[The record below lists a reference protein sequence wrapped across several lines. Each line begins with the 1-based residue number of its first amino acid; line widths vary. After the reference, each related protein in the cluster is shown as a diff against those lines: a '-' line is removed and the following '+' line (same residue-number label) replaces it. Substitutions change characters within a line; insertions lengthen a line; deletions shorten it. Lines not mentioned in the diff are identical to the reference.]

1 MSQEQ
6 ASQIDK
12 RLNKRLKDTP
22 IAIVG
27 MASLFAGS
35 RYLNQFWDLICD
47 KIDAITQ
54 VPADRWQVADY
65 FDPDKKAADKSYCKR
80 GGFIPEVDFNPMEF
94 GLPPN
99 ILELTDTS
107 QLLSLV
113 VAKEVLEDAGIHEG
127 SDYDRDRIGITLGIG
142 GGQKISQSLN
152 ARLQYPVLKK
162 VFRESGVSEQDSE
175 MLIRK
180 FQDQYIHWEE
190 NSFPGSLGNVIA
202 GRIANRFDLG
212 GMNCVVD
219 AACAGSL
226 AAMRMALTELT
237 EGRSDMMLTGGVCTD
252 NSAYMYMSFS
262 KTPAFTSDEQI
273 KPFDADSRGMMIGE
287 GIGMVALKRLED
299 AERDGDRIYAV
310 IKGVGASSDGK
321 FKSIYAPRPE
331 GQAKALQRAYD
342 DAGFPP
348 HTLGLMEA
356 HGTGTAAGDVA
367 EFSGLNAVMSQDN
380 PELQHIALG
389 SIKSQVG
396 HTKSTAGTAGVIKAA
411 LALHH
416 KVLPPTINVKQPNP
430 KMAVEQSPF
439 YLNTQTR
446 PWMPRTDGTPRRA
459 AVSSFGF
466 GGTNFHLV
474 LEEHSPEL
482 PKQPARLRR
491 TPLPLLFCAP
501 DKPAL
506 VQEISALL
514 KTLNSDAHGDLETL
528 YAPYR
533 LGSQTQVQGPR
544 LGLLACDT
552 IELQHKLQ
560 LALSKLQ
567 STAEE
572 QPRTRWQQQGVEYRS
587 APLTE
592 AKTAAL
598 FAGQGSQYLQMG
610 SGLTQLYPELR
621 AEFAAADREFSRQ
634 GIADKYGMGPLSARV
649 FPIAKFSPQA
659 NKEDELALANT
670 RFAQS
675 AIGALGMGQ
684 FTLLCQAGFQA
695 DMLAGHSFGEL
706 SALRA
711 AGALSRESYYAL
723 AFARGDAMA
732 SVPED
737 KDPGAMSAVILP
749 SATERNT
756 LEQLLQTEP
765 EVQIANINSPVQLVI
780 AGASEAVA
788 RLNLKLN
795 EAGLRAIALPVSGA
809 FHTPLVAHAQ
819 QPFAEAIA
827 HQGLSDA
834 KTPLYVNATG
844 DKLAQDAESLRANL
858 EQHMLKQVRFS
869 EQIESMYRDGA
880 RIFVEFGPKNTLA
893 RLAQATLGDRAAECL
908 FLSLDNPSCIDSLA
922 ADTELKQA
930 LLSLALAG
938 LPLTDP
944 DAYRAVQTQAK
955 HQASPMTIKLGA
967 SNYISPATA
976 QKMAASLKE
985 GRVSQQTKIVEKV
998 VEKIVEIPVAAASQN
1013 PSQPSQATAP
1023 QAANGLP
1030 ANSGSG
1036 LQQFFSA
1043 QQQLAELH
1051 QQFLNIPLQYGNSVQ
1066 QLLAEQV
1073 KLATAGKAIPDS
1085 LNQTLAMFHQH
1096 QAETLKI
1103 HNDFIQSQ
1111 NLGAQQLLQQLQGGA
1126 VLTNA
1131 VLTKIEQT
1139 QAVPVSVPVQAA
1151 APLTHAA
1158 APVKAASTPQQ
1169 PSQVLQSRPQAPA
1182 PVPAVAVTTAKP
1194 STGVEELMLQVVAD
1208 KTGYP
1213 TEMLELG
1220 MDMEADLG
1228 IDSIKRVEILGTV
1241 QDQLPNLPQLDAA
1254 TLSECRTLGQIVDY
1268 LQQSTGVNASVQP
1281 TPAQSNTAH
1290 ANQNDVTALMLQV
1303 VADKTGYP
1311 TEMLEL
1317 GMDMEADLGI
1327 DSIKRVEILGTVQDQ
1342 LPNLPQLD
1350 AATLS
1355 ECRTLGQIVDY
1366 LQQSTGV
1373 NASVQPTP
1381 AQSNTAHAN
1390 QNDVTALMLQVVADK
1405 TGYPTEM
1412 LELGMDMEADLGIDS
1427 IKRVEILGTVQDQLP
1442 ELPPLDAATLSECRT
1457 LGQIV
1462 DYLQQNASVNASV
1475 QPLLAQ
1481 SNAAQSNTAHADQND
1496 VTALMLQVVADKT
1509 GYPAEM
1515 LELGMDMEA
1524 DLGIDSIKRVE
1535 ILGTVQDALP
1545 ELPQLD
1551 AATLS
1556 ECRTLGQIVDYLQQS
1571 AGVNASVQPLP
1582 AQSNAAQS
1590 NTAHANQN
1598 DVTALMLQVVA
1609 DKTGY
1614 PAEML
1619 ELGMDMEADLGID
1632 SIKRVE
1638 ILGTVQDQLPELPP
1652 LDAATLSECR
1662 TLGQIVEY
1670 LQQSAV
1676 VNASVQPEPVSNKSD
1691 VTAIMLQVVADKTG
1705 YPAEMLELG
1714 MDMEADLGI
1723 DSIKR
1728 VEILGTVQDKLP
1740 ELPQLDAAILSECR
1754 TLGQI
1759 IDCFAGSSAEHA
1771 AEPLTQTDEM
1781 PNTQPS
1787 LALPPHSGVS
1797 LKKLP
1802 AADRFSGASAEALF
1816 AANSCALLL
1825 DDGHNAGV
1833 LAKKLTDS
1841 GISVTL
1847 VRPAAT
1853 DSQSALDSKLPILTL
1868 ASNDD
1873 AGVKALIAGLKQQV
1887 AIYIH
1892 LQPQLPRE
1900 QLEEL
1905 MPLNITAKTQVQLSF
1920 LFAKHLSLTW
1930 QAPTKGRRA
1939 FITVARM
1946 DGQLGFSGQPCEL
1959 NQSALFGLTKTLAQE
1974 WPQVHCRALDLAPE
1988 LDASA
1993 LASQVMDA
2001 LYSPSQDPLEWGK
2014 SAAGRVTLVATSTD
2028 DQIAADTGMVPCRLD
2043 SSDKILVTGGAKG
2056 VTLDCALALARES
2069 GSHFILAGRSKALAL
2084 EAFPDW
2090 AQGLESGQLKA
2101 AAITALM
2108 AKGQK
2113 PSPKEVEA
2121 LIKPL
2126 VNALEIHAALKR
2138 FEAIGASAEY
2148 LSLDVSNPDAV
2159 ASTLAPIQALAPIS
2173 GLIHGAGVLA
2183 DKHIADKT
2191 LAELELVTGTKV
2203 GGLSALL
2210 STLAPNKKAAK
2221 QLKLLALFSSAAGF
2235 YGNTGQSDY
2244 AMANEILNKT
2254 AHRLHHELPTTR
2266 VISFNWGPWDGG
2278 MVNAALKQMFESR
2291 GVYVIPRE
2299 AGAKLF
2305 AEAILARSEPQLLIG
2320 TSMQGPGGKQ
2330 GLNHTDVLEA
2340 QASPQTL
2347 SRAIKRQELALLED
2361 HCIGGNPV
2369 WPTVCALQWMLQSAQ
2384 SLFGGDWRAVD
2395 YKLLKGVVFDSDE
2408 KRLQLSLT
2416 LGADGELQA
2425 SISCDERPQYQATLL
2440 PLIQQ
2445 PLMPQQASQP
2455 LAHVSMTEIGEGEL
2469 QVRQGSEFYHS
2480 GALFHG
2486 PQLQAITEVLQFDD
2500 QGLSCRY
2507 RLPDAASS
2515 EDRALIQQDAL
2526 LQAMLIWARLKYDAA
2541 SLPSSLAALWQN
2553 ALLPES
2559 DTGLIRLQVTKHS
2572 SRQLSADLALF
2583 NAEGQ
2588 LQTGLENAKVTISK
2602 GLNAAFE
2609 PAKAATGNRERP

>member
-367 EFSGLNAVMSQDN
+367 EFSGLNAVMSLDN

-396 HTKSTAGTAGVIKAA
+396 HTKSTAGTAGMIKAA

-506 VQEISALL
+506 EQEISALL
-514 KTLNSDAHGDLETL
+514 KTLNSGAHGDLETL
-528 YAPYR
+528 CAPYR

-572 QPRTRWQQQGVEYRS
+572 QPQTRWQHQGVEYRS
-587 APLTE
+587 GPLTE

-649 FPIAKFSPQA
+649 FPIAKFTPQA
-659 NKEDELALANT
+659 SKEDELALANT

-737 KDPGAMSAVILP
+737 KDPGSMSAVILP

-819 QPFAEAIA
+819 QPFAETIA
-827 HQGLSDA
+827 RQGLSDA

-908 FLSLDNPSCIDSLA
+908 FLSLDSPSCIDSLA

-955 HQASPMTIKLGA
+955 HKASPMTIKLGA

-1111 NLGAQQLLQQLQGGA
+1111 NLGAQQLLQQLQGGTVS
-1126 VLTNA
+1126 VLPNA
-1131 VLTKIEQT
+1131 VLPNIEQA
-1139 QAVPVSVPVQAA
+1139 QAVPVSVSMPAQAA
-1151 APLTHAA
+1151 APVTHAA

-1182 PVPAVAVTTAKP
+1182 PVPVPAPAPAVAVTTAKP
-1194 STGVEELMLQVVAD
+1194 STGVEELMLQVVAE

-1228 IDSIKRVEILGTV
+1228 IDSIKRVDILGTV

-1268 LQQSTGVNASVQP
+1268 LQQSAGVDSSVQP
-1281 TPAQSNTAH
+1281 EPIQPSPALSSTAH
-1290 ANQNDVTALMLQV
+1290 ADQNDVTALMLQV

-1327 DSIKRVEILGTVQDQ
+1327 DSIKRVEILGTVQD
-1342 LPNLPQLD
+1342 
-1350 AATLS
+1350 
-1355 ECRTLGQIVDY
+1355 E
-1366 LQQSTGV
+1366 
-1373 NASVQPTP
+1373 
-1381 AQSNTAHAN
+1381 
-1390 QNDVTALMLQVVADK
+1390 
-1405 TGYPTEM
+1405 
-1412 LELGMDMEADLGIDS
+1412 
-1427 IKRVEILGTVQDQLP
+1427 LP

-1462 DYLQQNASVNASV
+1462 DYLQQSAGVDSSV
-1475 QPLLAQ
+1475 QPE
-1481 SNAAQSNTAHADQND
+1481 
-1496 VTALMLQVVADKT
+1496 
-1509 GYPAEM
+1509 P
-1515 LELGMDMEA
+1515 
-1524 DLGIDSIKRVE
+1524 I
-1535 ILGTVQDALP
+1535 
-1545 ELPQLD
+1545 QL
-1551 AATLS
+1551 S
-1556 ECRTLGQIVDYLQQS
+1556 
-1571 AGVNASVQPLP
+1571 P
-1582 AQSNAAQS
+1582 AQS

-1638 ILGTVQDQLPELPP
+1638 ILGTVQDKLPELPP

-1662 TLGQIVEY
+1662 TLGQIVDY
-1670 LQQSAV
+1670 LQQSAG
-1676 VNASVQPEPVSNKSD
+1676 VNASVQPEPVSNQND
-1691 VTAIMLQVVADKTG
+1691 VTAIMLQVVAEKTG

-1728 VEILGTVQDKLP
+1728 VEILGTVQDQLP
-1740 ELPQLDAAILSECR
+1740 ELPQLDAASLSECR

-1759 IDCFAGSSAEHA
+1759 IDCFAGSNAEHA
-1771 AEPLTQTDEM
+1771 AEPLTQTDET

-1787 LALPPHSGVS
+1787 VALPPHSGVS

-1853 DSQSALDSKLPILTL
+1853 DSQSALDSKLAILTL

-1905 MPLNITAKTQVQLSF
+1905 MPLSITAKTQVQLSF
-1920 LFAKHLSLTW
+1920 LFAKHLSPTW
-1930 QAPTKGRRA
+1930 QTPTKGRRA

-2014 SAAGRVTLVATSTD
+2014 SAAGRVTLVATSAD
-2028 DQIAADTGMVPCRLD
+2028 DQNAADTSLAPCRLD

-2056 VTLDCALALARES
+2056 VTLDCALALARQS

-2101 AAITALM
+2101 AAITALL

-2210 STLAPNKKAAK
+2210 RALAPNKKAAK

-2320 TSMQGPGGKQ
+2320 SSMQGPGGKQ
-2330 GLNHTDVLEA
+2330 GLNHTDAPEA
-2340 QASPQTL
+2340 QASPQIL
-2347 SRAIKRQELALLED
+2347 SRSIKRQELAMLED

-2395 YKLLKGVVFDSDE
+2395 YKLLKGVVFDTDE

-2445 PLMPQQASQP
+2445 PLMPQHASQP
-2455 LAHVSMTEIGEGEL
+2455 LAHVSMPEIGEGEP

-2553 ALLPES
+2553 ALLPEN

-2588 LQTGLENAKVTISK
+2588 LQTGLENAKITISK

-2609 PAKAATGNRERP
+2609 PAKAATANRERP

>member
-287 GIGMVALKRLED
+287 GIGMVALKRLDD

-506 VQEISALL
+506 EQELSALL
-514 KTLNSDAHGDLETL
+514 KTLESDAHGDLETL
-528 YAPYR
+528 CAPYR

-552 IELQHKLQ
+552 IELQQKLQ
-560 LALSKLQ
+560 QALNKLQ

-572 QPRTRWQQQGVEYRS
+572 QPQTRWQHQGVEYRS

-649 FPIAKFSPQA
+649 FPIAKFTPLAS
-659 NKEDELALANT
+659 KEDELALANT

-737 KDPGAMSAVILP
+737 KDPGSMSAVILP
-749 SATERNT
+749 SAAERNT

-908 FLSLDNPSCIDSLA
+908 FLSLDSPSCIDSLA

-955 HQASPMTIKLGA
+955 HKASPMTIKLGA

-1023 QAANGLP
+1023 QAAN
-1030 ANSGSG
+1030 SSE

-1126 VLTNA
+1126 VLPN
-1131 VLTKIEQT
+1131 IEQT
-1139 QAVPVSVPVQAA
+1139 QAVPVPVQAA
-1151 APLTHAA
+1151 APVTHAA

-1182 PVPAVAVTTAKP
+1182 PVPVPAPAVAVTTAKP
-1194 STGVEELMLQVVAD
+1194 STGVEELMLQVVAEKTGYPTEMLELGMDMEADLGIDSIKRVEILSTVQDQLPNLPQLDAATLSECRTLGQIVDYLQQSAGVDSSVQPEPIQPSPALSSTAHADQNDVTALMLQVVAD

-1213 TEMLELG
+1213 AEMLELG

-1268 LQQSTGVNASVQP
+1268 LQQSAGVNASVQP
-1281 TPAQSNTAH
+1281 EPIQPSPA
-1290 ANQNDVTALMLQV
+1290 L
-1303 VADKTGYP
+1303 
-1311 TEMLEL
+1311 
-1317 GMDMEADLGI
+1317 
-1327 DSIKRVEILGTVQDQ
+1327 
-1342 LPNLPQLD
+1342 
-1350 AATLS
+1350 
-1355 ECRTLGQIVDY
+1355 
-1366 LQQSTGV
+1366 
-1373 NASVQPTP
+1373 
-1381 AQSNTAHAN
+1381 
-1390 QNDVTALMLQVVADK
+1390 
-1405 TGYPTEM
+1405 
-1412 LELGMDMEADLGIDS
+1412 
-1427 IKRVEILGTVQDQLP
+1427 
-1442 ELPPLDAATLSECRT
+1442 
-1457 LGQIV
+1457 
-1462 DYLQQNASVNASV
+1462 
-1475 QPLLAQ
+1475 
-1481 SNAAQSNTAHADQND
+1481 SNTAHADQND
-1496 VTALMLQVVADKT
+1496 VTALMLKVVADKT

-1571 AGVNASVQPLP
+1571 AGVDSSVQPEPIQLSP
-1582 AQSNAAQS
+1582 AQS

-1614 PAEML
+1614 PVEML

-1638 ILGTVQDQLPELPP
+1638 ILGTVQDQLPELPQ

-1662 TLGQIVEY
+1662 TLGQIVDY
-1670 LQQSAV
+1670 LEQSAG
-1676 VNASVQPEPVSNKSD
+1676 VNASVQPEPIQPSPALSNTAHADQSD
-1691 VTAIMLQVVADKTG
+1691 VTALMLQVVAEKTG

-1740 ELPQLDAAILSECR
+1740 ELPLLDAASLSECR

-1771 AEPLTQTDEM
+1771 AEPLTLTDEM

-1787 LALPPHSGVS
+1787 VALPPHSGVS

-1920 LFAKHLSLTW
+1920 LFAKHLSPAW

-2014 SAAGRVTLVATSTD
+2014 SAAGRVTLVATSAD
-2028 DQIAADTGMVPCRLD
+2028 DQNAADTSLAPCRLD

-2090 AQGLESGQLKA
+2090 AKGLESGQLKA

-2159 ASTLAPIQALAPIS
+2159 ASTLAPIQALAPIN

-2210 STLAPNKKAAK
+2210 RALAPNKKAAEH
-2221 QLKLLALFSSAAGF
+2221 LKLLALFSSAAGF

-2320 TSMQGPGGKQ
+2320 SSMQGPGGKQ
-2330 GLNHTDVLEA
+2330 GLNHIDVPEA
-2340 QASPQTL
+2340 QAGPQTL
-2347 SRAIKRQELALLED
+2347 SRSIKRQELALLED
-2361 HCIGGNPV
+2361 HCLGGNPV

-2395 YKLLKGVVFDSDE
+2395 YKLLKGVVFDTDE

-2416 LGADGELQA
+2416 LGTDSELQA

-2445 PLMPQQASQP
+2445 PLMPQHASQP
-2455 LAHVSMTEIGEGEL
+2455 LAHVSMTEIGEGEP

-2541 SLPSSLAALWQN
+2541 SLPSSLATLWQN
-2553 ALLPES
+2553 ALLPEN

>member
-1 MSQEQ
+1 MSQAQ

-65 FDPDKKAADKSYCKR
+65 FDPDKKTADKSYCKR

-127 SDYDRDRIGITLGIG
+127 SGHDRDRIGITLGIG

-506 VQEISALL
+506 EQEITALL

-528 YAPYR
+528 CAPYR

-552 IELQHKLQ
+552 IELQQKLQ
-560 LALSKLQ
+560 QALNKLQ

-572 QPRTRWQQQGVEYRS
+572 QPQTRWQHQGIEYRS

-649 FPIAKFSPQA
+649 FPIAKFTPQA
-659 NKEDELALANT
+659 SKEDELVLANT

-827 HQGLSDA
+827 RQGLSDA

-893 RLAQATLGDRAAECL
+893 KLAQATLGDRAAECL
-908 FLSLDNPSCIDSLA
+908 FLSLDSPSCIDSLA

-930 LLSLALAG
+930 IISLALAG

-955 HQASPMTIKLGA
+955 HKASPMTIKLGA

-976 QKMAASLKE
+976 RKMAASLKE

-1013 PSQPSQATAP
+1013 PSQPSPASAP

-1030 ANSGSG
+1030 ANNGSG

-1126 VLTNA
+1126 VLTN
-1131 VLTKIEQT
+1131 IEQT
-1139 QAVPVSVPVQAA
+1139 QAVPVSVPVPVQ
-1151 APLTHAA
+1151 AA

-1169 PSQVLQSRPQAPA
+1169 PSQALQSRPQAPA
-1182 PVPAVAVTTAKP
+1182 PVPAPTVAVTTAKP

-1241 QDQLPNLPQLDAA
+1241 QDALPELPQLDAA

-1268 LQQSTGVNASVQP
+1268 LQLSAGVDSSVQSEP
-1281 TPAQSNTAH
+1281 IQPSPALSNAAQSNTAS
-1290 ANQNDVTALMLQV
+1290 DVTALMLQV

-1327 DSIKRVEILGTVQDQ
+1327 DSIKRVEILGTVQDA

-1350 AATLS
+1350 ATTLS

-1366 LQQSTGV
+1366 LQQSAGV
-1373 NASVQPTP
+1373 NASVQPEAIQPSP
-1381 AQSNTAHAN
+1381 AQSNAAS
-1390 QNDVTALMLQVVADK
+1390 DVTALMLQVVADK
-1405 TGYPTEM
+1405 TGYPT
-1412 LELGMDMEADLGIDS
+1412 
-1427 IKRVEILGTVQDQLP
+1427 
-1442 ELPPLDAATLSECRT
+1442 
-1457 LGQIV
+1457 
-1462 DYLQQNASVNASV
+1462 
-1475 QPLLAQ
+1475 
-1481 SNAAQSNTAHADQND
+1481 
-1496 VTALMLQVVADKT
+1496 
-1509 GYPAEM
+1509 EM

-1662 TLGQIVEY
+1662 TLGQIVDY
-1670 LQQSAV
+1670 LQQSAGV
-1676 VNASVQPEPVSNKSD
+1676 DSNAQPEPVSNQSD
-1691 VTAIMLQVVADKTG
+1691 ITAIMLQVVADKTG

-1802 AADRFSGASAEALF
+1802 AADRFSGASTEALF

-2028 DQIAADTGMVPCRLD
+2028 DQIAADTGMAPCRLD

-2090 AQGLESGQLKA
+2090 AKGLESGQLKA

-2203 GGLSALL
+2203 GGLFALL
-2210 STLAPNKKAAK
+2210 RALAPNKKATEH
-2221 QLKLLALFSSAAGF
+2221 LKLLALFSSAAGF

-2320 TSMQGPGGKQ
+2320 SSMQGPDGKQ
-2330 GLNHTDVLEA
+2330 GLNHTDTLEA
-2340 QASPQTL
+2340 QAGPQTL
-2347 SRAIKRQELALLED
+2347 SRSIKRQELALLED

-2395 YKLLKGVVFDSDE
+2395 YKLLKGVVFDTDE

-2416 LGADGELQA
+2416 LGTDGELQA

-2445 PLMPQQASQP
+2445 PLMPQHASQP
-2455 LAHVSMTEIGEGEL
+2455 LAHVSMTEIGEGEP

-2541 SLPSSLAALWQN
+2541 SLPSSLATLWQN
-2553 ALLPES
+2553 ALLPEN

>member
-113 VAKEVLEDAGIHEG
+113 VAKEVLEDAGIHED

-287 GIGMVALKRLED
+287 GIGMVALKRLDD

-331 GQAKALQRAYD
+331 GQAKALRRAYD

-367 EFSGLNAVMSQDN
+367 EFSGLNVVMSQDN

-506 VQEISALL
+506 EHEITALL

-528 YAPYR
+528 CAPYR

-552 IELQHKLQ
+552 IELQQKLQ
-560 LALSKLQ
+560 QALNKLQ

-572 QPRTRWQQQGVEYRS
+572 QPQTRWQHQGIEYRS

-649 FPIAKFSPQA
+649 FPIAKFTPLAS
-659 NKEDELALANT
+659 KEDELALANT

-749 SATERNT
+749 SAAERNT

-765 EVQIANINSPVQLVI
+765 EVQIANFNSPVQLVI

-827 HQGLSDA
+827 RQGLSDA

-858 EQHMLKQVRFS
+858 EQHMLKPVRFS

-893 RLAQATLGDRAAECL
+893 KLAQATLGDRAAECL
-908 FLSLDNPSCIDSLA
+908 FLSLDSPSCIDSLA

-930 LLSLALAG
+930 LISLALAG

-955 HQASPMTIKLGA
+955 HKASPMTIKLGA

-976 QKMAASLKE
+976 RKMAASLKE

-1126 VLTNA
+1126 VLPN
-1131 VLTKIEQT
+1131 IEQT

-1169 PSQVLQSRPQAPA
+1169 PNQVLQSRPQAPA
-1182 PVPAVAVTTAKP
+1182 PVPTIAVTTAKP

-1281 TPAQSNTAH
+1281 LLAQSNAAQSNTAH

-1327 DSIKRVEILGTVQDQ
+1327 DSIKRVEILGTVQDA
-1342 LPNLPQLD
+1342 LPELPQLD

-1366 LQQSTGV
+1366 LQQSAGV
-1373 NASVQPTP
+1373 DSSVQPEPIQPSP
-1381 AQSNTAHAN
+1381 A
-1390 QNDVTALMLQVVADK
+1390 
-1405 TGYPTEM
+1405 
-1412 LELGMDMEADLGIDS
+1412 
-1427 IKRVEILGTVQDQLP
+1427 
-1442 ELPPLDAATLSECRT
+1442 LS
-1457 LGQIV
+1457 
-1462 DYLQQNASVNASV
+1462 S
-1475 QPLLAQ
+1475 
-1481 SNAAQSNTAHADQND
+1481 TAHADQND

-1571 AGVNASVQPLP
+1571 AGV
-1582 AQSNAAQS
+1582 
-1590 NTAHANQN
+1590 
-1598 DVTALMLQVVA
+1598 
-1609 DKTGY
+1609 
-1614 PAEML
+1614 
-1619 ELGMDMEADLGID
+1619 D
-1632 SIKRVE
+1632 S
-1638 ILGTVQDQLPELPP
+1638 
-1652 LDAATLSECR
+1652 
-1662 TLGQIVEY
+1662 
-1670 LQQSAV
+1670 SA
-1676 VNASVQPEPVSNKSD
+1676 QPEPVSNQSD
-1691 VTAIMLQVVADKTG
+1691 ITAIMLQVVAEKTG

-1740 ELPQLDAAILSECR
+1740 ELPQLDAASLSECR

-1771 AEPLTQTDEM
+1771 AEPLTQTYET

-1787 LALPPHSGVS
+1787 VALPPHSGVN

-2028 DQIAADTGMVPCRLD
+2028 DQIAADTGMAPCRLD

-2090 AQGLESGQLKA
+2090 AKGLESGQLKA

-2203 GGLSALL
+2203 GGLFALL
-2210 STLAPNKKAAK
+2210 KALAPNKKATEH
-2221 QLKLLALFSSAAGF
+2221 LKLLALFSSAAGF

-2305 AEAILARSEPQLLIG
+2305 AEAILARSEPQLLVG
-2320 TSMQGPGGKQ
+2320 SSMQGPDGKQ
-2330 GLNHTDVLEA
+2330 GLNHTDTLEA
-2340 QASPQTL
+2340 QAGPQTL
-2347 SRAIKRQELALLED
+2347 SRSIKRQELALLED

-2395 YKLLKGVVFDSDE
+2395 YKLLKGVVFDTDE

-2445 PLMPQQASQP
+2445 PLIQQPASQP
-2455 LAHVSMTEIGEGEL
+2455 LAHVFMPATGESEP

-2500 QGLSCRY
+2500 QGLSCQY

-2553 ALLPES
+2553 ALLPEN

-2572 SRQLSADLALF
+2572 SRQLSADLVLF

>member
-1 MSQEQ
+1 MSQAQ

-287 GIGMVALKRLED
+287 GIGMVALKRLDD

-331 GQAKALQRAYD
+331 GQAKALRRAYD

-506 VQEISALL
+506 VQEITALL
-514 KTLNSDAHGDLETL
+514 KTLESDAHDDLETL
-528 YAPYR
+528 CAPYR

-552 IELQHKLQ
+552 IELQQKLLQ
-560 LALSKLQ
+560 ALNKLQ

-572 QPRTRWQQQGVEYRS
+572 QPQTRWQHQGVEYRS
-587 APLTE
+587 GPLTE

-684 FTLLCQAGFQA
+684 FTLFCQAGFQA

-749 SATERNT
+749 SAAERNT

-955 HQASPMTIKLGA
+955 HKASPMTIKLGA

-1126 VLTNA
+1126 VLPNSVLPNA
-1131 VLTKIEQT
+1131 VLPNIEQA
-1139 QAVPVSVPVQAA
+1139 QAAPVSVPVPAQAA
-1151 APLTHAA
+1151 APVTHAA

-1182 PVPAVAVTTAKP
+1182 PAVAVTTAKP

-1241 QDQLPNLPQLDAA
+1241 QD
-1254 TLSECRTLGQIVDY
+1254 E
-1268 LQQSTGVNASVQP
+1268 
-1281 TPAQSNTAH
+1281 
-1290 ANQNDVTALMLQV
+1290 
-1303 VADKTGYP
+1303 
-1311 TEMLEL
+1311 
-1317 GMDMEADLGI
+1317 
-1327 DSIKRVEILGTVQDQ
+1327 
-1342 LPNLPQLD
+1342 
-1350 AATLS
+1350 
-1355 ECRTLGQIVDY
+1355 
-1366 LQQSTGV
+1366 
-1373 NASVQPTP
+1373 
-1381 AQSNTAHAN
+1381 
-1390 QNDVTALMLQVVADK
+1390 
-1405 TGYPTEM
+1405 
-1412 LELGMDMEADLGIDS
+1412 
-1427 IKRVEILGTVQDQLP
+1427 LP

-1462 DYLQQNASVNASV
+1462 DYLQQSAGVDSSV
-1475 QPLLAQ
+1475 QPEPIQPSPAL
-1481 SNAAQSNTAHADQND
+1481 SNTASD

-1509 GYPAEM
+1509 GYPTEM

-1571 AGVNASVQPLP
+1571 AGVNTSVQPP
-1582 AQSNAAQS
+1582 RAQSNAAQS

-1638 ILGTVQDQLPELPP
+1638 ILGTVQDELPELPP

-1662 TLGQIVEY
+1662 TLGQIVDY
-1670 LQQSAV
+1670 LQQSAG
-1676 VNASVQPEPVSNKSD
+1676 VNSSVQPSPIQSNTASD
-1691 VTAIMLQVVADKTG
+1691 VTALMLQVVAEKTG

-1728 VEILGTVQDKLP
+1728 VEILGTVQDQLPELPPLDAATLSECRTLGQIVDYLQQSAGVDSSAQPEPVSNQSDITAIMLQVVAEKTGYPAEMLELGMDMEADLGIDSIKRVEILGTVQDQLP
-1740 ELPQLDAAILSECR
+1740 ELPQLDAASLSECR

-1759 IDCFAGSSAEHA
+1759 IDCFAGSNAEHA
-1771 AEPLTQTDEM
+1771 AEPLTQTDET

-1787 LALPPHSGVS
+1787 VALPPHSGVS

-1868 ASNDD
+1868 TSNDD

-1905 MPLNITAKTQVQLSF
+1905 MPLSITAKTQVQLSF
-1920 LFAKHLSLTW
+1920 LFAKHLSPTW

-2014 SAAGRVTLVATSTD
+2014 SAAGRVTLVATSAD
-2028 DQIAADTGMVPCRLD
+2028 DQNAADTSLAPCRLD

-2056 VTLDCALALARES
+2056 VTLDCALALAHQS

-2090 AQGLESGQLKA
+2090 AKGLESGQLKA

-2108 AKGQK
+2108 ARGQK

-2148 LSLDVSNPDAV
+2148 LSLDVSNPDVV

-2221 QLKLLALFSSAAGF
+2221 HLKLLALFSSAAGF

-2320 TSMQGPGGKQ
+2320 SSMQGPGGKQ
-2330 GLNHTDVLEA
+2330 GLNHTDAPEA

-2347 SRAIKRQELALLED
+2347 SRSIKRQELALLED

-2408 KRLQLSLT
+2408 KRLQLNLT
-2416 LGADGELQA
+2416 LGTDGELQA

-2445 PLMPQQASQP
+2445 PLIQQPASQP
-2455 LAHVSMTEIGEGEL
+2455 LTHVSMPETGESGPEIGEGEL
-2469 QVRQGSEFYHS
+2469 QVRQGSELYHS

-2507 RLPDAASS
+2507 RLPEAASS

-2553 ALLPES
+2553 ALLPEN

-2609 PAKAATGNRERP
+2609 PAKAATANRERP

>member
-113 VAKEVLEDAGIHEG
+113 VAKEVLEDAGIDEG

-212 GMNCVVD
+212 SMNCVVD

-482 PKQPARLRR
+482 PKHPSRLRR

-501 DKPAL
+501 DKPTL
-506 VQEISALL
+506 EQEISALL
-514 KTLNSDAHGDLETL
+514 KTLESDAHDDLETL
-528 YAPYR
+528 CAPYR

-552 IELQHKLQ
+552 IELQQKLQ
-560 LALSKLQ
+560 QALNKLQ

-572 QPRTRWQQQGVEYRS
+572 QPQTRWLQQGVEYRS
-587 APLTE
+587 GPLTE
-592 AKTAAL
+592 ALTAAL

-634 GIADKYGMGPLSARV
+634 GVADKYGMGPLSARV
-649 FPIAKFSPQA
+649 FPIAKFSPQTS
-659 NKEDELALANT
+659 KEDELALANT

-711 AGALSRESYYAL
+711 AGALSRENYYAL

-749 SATERNT
+749 SAAERNT

-869 EQIESMYRDGA
+869 EQIENMYRDGA

-930 LLSLALAG
+930 IISLALAG

-955 HQASPMTIKLGA
+955 HKASPMTIKLGA

-998 VEKIVEIPVAAASQN
+998 VEKIVEIPVAVASQN

-1030 ANSGSG
+1030 ANSGSE

-1126 VLTNA
+1126 VLPNSVLTNA
-1131 VLTKIEQT
+1131 VLPKIEQA
-1139 QAVPVSVPVQAA
+1139 Q
-1151 APLTHAA
+1151 
-1158 APVKAASTPQQ
+1158 AASTPQQ

-1182 PVPAVAVTTAKP
+1182 PAVAVAVTTAKP

-1254 TLSECRTLGQIVDY
+1254 TLSECRTLGQIVAY
-1268 LQQSTGVNASVQP
+1268 LQQSAGVDSSVQP
-1281 TPAQSNTAH
+1281 EPIQPSSAQSNTA
-1290 ANQNDVTALMLQV
+1290 
-1303 VADKTGYP
+1303 
-1311 TEMLEL
+1311 
-1317 GMDMEADLGI
+1317 
-1327 DSIKRVEILGTVQDQ
+1327 S
-1342 LPNLPQLD
+1342 
-1350 AATLS
+1350 
-1355 ECRTLGQIVDY
+1355 
-1366 LQQSTGV
+1366 
-1373 NASVQPTP
+1373 
-1381 AQSNTAHAN
+1381 
-1390 QNDVTALMLQVVADK
+1390 DVTALMLQVVADK

-1462 DYLQQNASVNASV
+1462 DYLQQSAGVNASV
-1475 QPLLAQ
+1475 QPEAIQPSPAQ
-1481 SNAAQSNTAHADQND
+1481 SNAASD

-1571 AGVNASVQPLP
+1571 AEVNASVQPEP
-1582 AQSNAAQS
+1582 VS
-1590 NTAHANQN
+1590 NQN

-1662 TLGQIVEY
+1662 TLGQIVDY
-1670 LQQSAV
+1670 LQQSAG
-1676 VNASVQPEPVSNKSD
+1676 VNASVQPEPIQPSPAQSNTAQSNTASD
-1691 VTAIMLQVVADKTG
+1691 VTAIMLQVVAEKTG

-1740 ELPQLDAAILSECR
+1740 ELPLLDAASLSECR

-1759 IDCFAGSSAEHA
+1759 IDCFAGSNAEHA
-1771 AEPLTQTDEM
+1771 AEPLTQTYET

-1787 LALPPHSGVS
+1787 VALPPHSGVS

-1892 LQPQLPRE
+1892 LQPQLPQE

-1920 LFAKHLSLTW
+1920 LFAKHLSPTW

-2014 SAAGRVTLVATSTD
+2014 SAAGRVTLVATSAY
-2028 DQIAADTGMVPCRLD
+2028 DQIAADTGMAPCRLD

-2090 AQGLESGQLKA
+2090 AKGLESGQLKA
-2101 AAITALM
+2101 AAITALL

-2203 GGLSALL
+2203 GGLSTLL
-2210 STLAPNKKAAK
+2210 RALAPNKKAAEH
-2221 QLKLLALFSSAAGF
+2221 LKLLALFSSAAGF

-2320 TSMQGPGGKQ
+2320 SSMQGPGDKQ
-2330 GLNHTDVLEA
+2330 GLNHTDVPEA
-2340 QASPQTL
+2340 QASPQIL
-2347 SRAIKRQELALLED
+2347 SRSIKRQELALLKD

-2395 YKLLKGVVFDSDE
+2395 YKLLKGVVFDTDE

-2440 PLIQQ
+2440 PLMQQ
-2445 PLMPQQASQP
+2445 PLMPQPLMPQHASQP

-2507 RLPDAASS
+2507 QLPDAASS

-2541 SLPSSLAALWQN
+2541 SLPSSLATLWQN
-2553 ALLPES
+2553 ALLPEN

>member
-113 VAKEVLEDAGIHEG
+113 VAKEVLEDAGIHED

-287 GIGMVALKRLED
+287 GIGMVALKRLDD

-331 GQAKALQRAYD
+331 GQAKALRRAYD

-506 VQEISALL
+506 EQEISALL

-528 YAPYR
+528 CAPYR

-552 IELQHKLQ
+552 IELQQKLQ
-560 LALSKLQ
+560 QALNKLQ

-572 QPRTRWQQQGVEYRS
+572 QPQTRWQQQGVEYRS

-621 AEFAAADREFSRQ
+621 AEFAAADREFSHQ
-634 GIADKYGMGPLSARV
+634 GVADKYGMGPLSARV
-649 FPIAKFSPQA
+649 FPIAKFTPQA

-749 SATERNT
+749 SAAERNT

-780 AGASEAVA
+780 AGASEAVT

-955 HQASPMTIKLGA
+955 HKASPMTIKLGA

-998 VEKIVEIPVAAASQN
+998 VEKIVEIPVAVASQN

-1126 VLTNA
+1126 VLPNSVLTNA
-1131 VLTKIEQT
+1131 VLPKIEQA
-1139 QAVPVSVPVQAA
+1139 QAVAVSVPVPVQAA

-1182 PVPAVAVTTAKP
+1182 PVPAPAVAVTTAKP

-1281 TPAQSNTAH
+1281 EPVS
-1290 ANQNDVTALMLQV
+1290 NQNDVTALMLQV

-1311 TEMLEL
+1311 AEMLEL

-1327 DSIKRVEILGTVQDQ
+1327 DSIKRVEILGTVQD
-1342 LPNLPQLD
+1342 
-1350 AATLS
+1350 
-1355 ECRTLGQIVDY
+1355 E
-1366 LQQSTGV
+1366 
-1373 NASVQPTP
+1373 
-1381 AQSNTAHAN
+1381 
-1390 QNDVTALMLQVVADK
+1390 
-1405 TGYPTEM
+1405 
-1412 LELGMDMEADLGIDS
+1412 
-1427 IKRVEILGTVQDQLP
+1427 LP

-1462 DYLQQNASVNASV
+1462 DYLQQSASVNSSV

-1481 SNAAQSNTAHADQND
+1481 SNAAQSNTTYADQND

-1535 ILGTVQDALP
+1535 ILGTVQDQLP

-1556 ECRTLGQIVDYLQQS
+1556 ECHTLGQIVDYLQQS
-1571 AGVNASVQPLP
+1571 AGVDSSVQPEPIQPSP
-1582 AQSNAAQS
+1582 ALSNTAQS
-1590 NTAHANQN
+1590 NTAS

-1662 TLGQIVEY
+1662 TLGQIVDY
-1670 LQQSAV
+1670 LQQSAGV
-1676 VNASVQPEPVSNKSD
+1676 DSSVQPEPVSNQSD
-1691 VTAIMLQVVADKTG
+1691 VTAIMLQVVAEKTG

-1728 VEILGTVQDKLP
+1728 VEILGTVQDQLP
-1740 ELPQLDAAILSECR
+1740 ELPQLDAASLSECR

-1759 IDCFAGSSAEHA
+1759 IDCFAGSNTNNA

-1787 LALPPHSGVS
+1787 VALPPHSGVS

-1841 GISVTL
+1841 GINVTL

-1873 AGVKALIAGLKQQV
+1873 AGVEALIAGLKQQV

-1920 LFAKHLSLTW
+1920 LFAKHLSPAW
-1930 QAPTKGRRA
+1930 QTPTKGRRA

-1974 WPQVHCRALDLAPE
+1974 WPQVHCRALDLAPD

-2001 LYSPSQDPLEWGK
+2001 LYSPSKDPLEWGK
-2014 SAAGRVTLVATSTD
+2014 SAAGRVTLVATSAD
-2028 DQIAADTGMVPCRLD
+2028 DKNAADTSLAPCRLD

-2056 VTLDCALALARES
+2056 VTLDCALALARQS

-2101 AAITALM
+2101 AAITALLD
-2108 AKGQK
+2108 KGQK

-2210 STLAPNKKAAK
+2210 STLAPNKKAAEH
-2221 QLKLLALFSSAAGF
+2221 LKLLALFSSAAGF

-2305 AEAILARSEPQLLIG
+2305 AETILARSEPQLLIG
-2320 TSMQGPGGKQ
+2320 SSMQGPGGKQ
-2330 GLNHTDVLEA
+2330 GLNHIDVPEA
-2340 QASPQTL
+2340 QAGPQTL
-2347 SRAIKRQELALLED
+2347 SRSIKRQELALLED

-2408 KRLQLSLT
+2408 KRLQLSLM
-2416 LGADGELQA
+2416 LGTDGELQA

-2445 PLMPQQASQP
+2445 PLMPQHASQP

-2553 ALLPES
+2553 ALLPEN

-2588 LQTGLENAKVTISK
+2588 LQTGLGNAKVTISK

>member
-396 HTKSTAGTAGVIKAA
+396 HTKSTAGTAGMIKAA

-506 VQEISALL
+506 EQEISALL
-514 KTLNSDAHGDLETL
+514 KTLNSGAHGDLETL
-528 YAPYR
+528 CAPYR

-572 QPRTRWQQQGVEYRS
+572 QPQTRWQHQGVEYRS
-587 APLTE
+587 GPLTE

-649 FPIAKFSPQA
+649 FPIAKFTPQA
-659 NKEDELALANT
+659 SKEDELALANT

-908 FLSLDNPSCIDSLA
+908 FLSLDSPSCIDSLA

-955 HQASPMTIKLGA
+955 HKASPMTIKLGA

-1023 QAANGLP
+1023 QAANGLS

-1126 VLTNA
+1126 VLPNSVLTNA
-1131 VLTKIEQT
+1131 VLPNIKQT
-1139 QAVPVSVPVQAA
+1139 QAVAVSVPVQAA

-1169 PSQVLQSRPQAPA
+1169 PSQALQSRPQAPV
-1182 PVPAVAVTTAKP
+1182 PVPTIAVTTAKP
-1194 STGVEELMLQVVAD
+1194 STGVEELMLQVVAE

-1254 TLSECRTLGQIVDY
+1254 TLSECRTLGQIVAY
-1268 LQQSTGVNASVQP
+1268 LQQSAGVNSSVQP
-1281 TPAQSNTAH
+1281 
-1290 ANQNDVTALMLQV
+1290 
-1303 VADKTGYP
+1303 
-1311 TEMLEL
+1311 
-1317 GMDMEADLGI
+1317 
-1327 DSIKRVEILGTVQDQ
+1327 
-1342 LPNLPQLD
+1342 PQ
-1350 AATLS
+1350 
-1355 ECRTLGQIVDY
+1355 
-1366 LQQSTGV
+1366 
-1373 NASVQPTP
+1373 
-1381 AQSNTAHAN
+1381 
-1390 QNDVTALMLQVVADK
+1390 
-1405 TGYPTEM
+1405 
-1412 LELGMDMEADLGIDS
+1412 
-1427 IKRVEILGTVQDQLP
+1427 
-1442 ELPPLDAATLSECRT
+1442 
-1457 LGQIV
+1457 
-1462 DYLQQNASVNASV
+1462 
-1475 QPLLAQ
+1475 AQ
-1481 SNAAQSNTAHADQND
+1481 SNAAQSNTAHANQND

-1571 AGVNASVQPLP
+1571 AGVDSSVQPEPIQLSP
-1582 AQSNAAQS
+1582 AQS

-1638 ILGTVQDQLPELPP
+1638 ILGTVQDQLPELPQ

-1662 TLGQIVEY
+1662 TLGQIVDY
-1670 LQQSAV
+1670 LQQSAG
-1676 VNASVQPEPVSNKSD
+1676 VNASVQPEPIQPSPAQSNTAQSNTASD

-1705 YPAEMLELG
+1705 YPAEMLGLG

-1740 ELPQLDAAILSECR
+1740 ELPQLDAASLSECR

-1759 IDCFAGSSAEHA
+1759 IDCFAGSNAEHA
-1771 AEPLTQTDEM
+1771 AEPLTQTYET

-1787 LALPPHSGVS
+1787 VALPPHSGIS

-1920 LFAKHLSLTW
+1920 LFAKHLSPTW

-2014 SAAGRVTLVATSTD
+2014 SAAGRVTLVATSAY
-2028 DQIAADTGMVPCRLD
+2028 DQIATDTGMAPCRLD

-2056 VTLDCALALARES
+2056 VTLDCALALARQS

-2090 AQGLESGQLKA
+2090 AKGLESGQLKT
-2101 AAITALM
+2101 AAITALL

-2210 STLAPNKKAAK
+2210 RALALNKKAAEH
-2221 QLKLLALFSSAAGF
+2221 LKLLALFSSAAGF

-2320 TSMQGPGGKQ
+2320 SSMQGPGDKQ
-2330 GLNHTDVLEA
+2330 GLNHTDTLEA
-2340 QASPQTL
+2340 QAGPQTL
-2347 SRAIKRQELALLED
+2347 SRSIKRQDLALLED

-2395 YKLLKGVVFDSDE
+2395 YKLLKGVVFDTDE

-2416 LGADGELQA
+2416 LGTDGELQA

-2445 PLMPQQASQP
+2445 PLIQQPLMPQHASQP

-2507 RLPDAASS
+2507 QLPDAASS

-2553 ALLPES
+2553 ALLPEN

-2609 PAKAATGNRERP
+2609 QAKAATANRERP

>member
-113 VAKEVLEDAGIHEG
+113 VAKEVLEDAGIHED

-287 GIGMVALKRLED
+287 GIGMVALKRLDD

-331 GQAKALQRAYD
+331 GQAKALRRAYD

-482 PKQPARLRR
+482 PKQPSRLRR

-506 VQEISALL
+506 EQEITALL
-514 KTLNSDAHGDLETL
+514 KTLESDAHGDLETL
-528 YAPYR
+528 CAPYR

-552 IELQHKLQ
+552 IELQQKLQ
-560 LALSKLQ
+560 QALNKLQ

-572 QPRTRWQQQGVEYRS
+572 QPQTRWQQQGVEYRS

-634 GIADKYGMGPLSARV
+634 GVADKYGMGPLSARV
-649 FPIAKFSPQA
+649 FPIAKFTPQA

-749 SATERNT
+749 SAAERNT

-780 AGASEAVA
+780 AGASEAVT

-955 HQASPMTIKLGA
+955 HKASPMTIKLGA

-998 VEKIVEIPVAAASQN
+998 VEKIVEIPVAVASQN
-1013 PSQPSQATAP
+1013 PSQPNQATAP

-1126 VLTNA
+1126 VLPN
-1131 VLTKIEQT
+1131 IEQT
-1139 QAVPVSVPVQAA
+1139 QAVPVSVPVPVQAA

-1182 PVPAVAVTTAKP
+1182 PVPTIAITTAKP

-1241 QDQLPNLPQLDAA
+1241 QD
-1254 TLSECRTLGQIVDY
+1254 
-1268 LQQSTGVNASVQP
+1268 
-1281 TPAQSNTAH
+1281 
-1290 ANQNDVTALMLQV
+1290 
-1303 VADKTGYP
+1303 
-1311 TEMLEL
+1311 
-1317 GMDMEADLGI
+1317 
-1327 DSIKRVEILGTVQDQ
+1327 
-1342 LPNLPQLD
+1342 
-1350 AATLS
+1350 
-1355 ECRTLGQIVDY
+1355 
-1366 LQQSTGV
+1366 
-1373 NASVQPTP
+1373 
-1381 AQSNTAHAN
+1381 
-1390 QNDVTALMLQVVADK
+1390 
-1405 TGYPTEM
+1405 
-1412 LELGMDMEADLGIDS
+1412 
-1427 IKRVEILGTVQDQLP
+1427 
-1442 ELPPLDAATLSECRT
+1442 
-1457 LGQIV
+1457 
-1462 DYLQQNASVNASV
+1462 
-1475 QPLLAQ
+1475 
-1481 SNAAQSNTAHADQND
+1481 
-1496 VTALMLQVVADKT
+1496 
-1509 GYPAEM
+1509 
-1515 LELGMDMEA
+1515 
-1524 DLGIDSIKRVE
+1524 
-1535 ILGTVQDALP
+1535 ALP

-1556 ECRTLGQIVDYLQQS
+1556 ECRTLGQIVAYLQQS
-1571 AGVNASVQPLP
+1571 AGVDSSVQPEP
-1582 AQSNAAQS
+1582 IQPSSAQS
-1590 NTAHANQN
+1590 NTAS

-1662 TLGQIVEY
+1662 TLGQIVDY
-1670 LQQSAV
+1670 LQQSAG
-1676 VNASVQPEPVSNKSD
+1676 VNASVQPEAIQPSPAQSNAASD
-1691 VTAIMLQVVADKTG
+1691 VTALMLQVVAEKTGYPAEMLELGMDMEADLGIDSIKRVEILGTVQDQLPELPQLDAATLSECRTLGQIVDYLQQSAGVNASVQPTLAQSNTAQSNTAHANQNDVTALMLQVVADKTG

-1728 VEILGTVQDKLP
+1728 VEILGTVQDQLP
-1740 ELPQLDAAILSECR
+1740 ELPQLDAATLSECRTLGQIVDYLQQSAGVDSNAQPEPVSNQSDITAIMLQVVAEKTGYPAEMLELGMDMEADLGIDSIKRVEILGTVQDQLPELPPLDAASLSECR

-1787 LALPPHSGVS
+1787 VALPPHSGVS

-1841 GISVTL
+1841 GINVTL

-1873 AGVKALIAGLKQQV
+1873 AGVEALIAGLKQQV

-1920 LFAKHLSLTW
+1920 LFAKHLSPAW
-1930 QAPTKGRRA
+1930 QTPTKGRRA

-2001 LYSPSQDPLEWGK
+2001 LYSPSKDPLEWGK
-2014 SAAGRVTLVATSTD
+2014 SAAGRVTLVATSAD
-2028 DQIAADTGMVPCRLD
+2028 DKNAADTSLAPCRLD

-2101 AAITALM
+2101 AAITALL

-2210 STLAPNKKAAK
+2210 RALAPNKKAAK

-2305 AEAILARSEPQLLIG
+2305 AETILARSEPQLLIG
-2320 TSMQGPGGKQ
+2320 SSMQGPGGKQ
-2330 GLNHTDVLEA
+2330 GLNHIDVPEA
-2340 QASPQTL
+2340 QAGPQTL
-2347 SRAIKRQELALLED
+2347 SRSIKRQELALLED

-2416 LGADGELQA
+2416 LGTDGELQA

-2541 SLPSSLAALWQN
+2541 SLPSSLATLWQN
-2553 ALLPES
+2553 ALLPEN

>member
-287 GIGMVALKRLED
+287 GIGMVALKRLDD

-331 GQAKALQRAYD
+331 GQAKALRRAYD

-506 VQEISALL
+506 EHEITTLL
-514 KTLNSDAHGDLETL
+514 KTLESDAHGDLETL
-528 YAPYR
+528 CAPYR
-533 LGSQTQVQGPR
+533 LGNQTQVQGPR

-552 IELQHKLQ
+552 IELQQKLQ
-560 LALSKLQ
+560 QALNKLQ

-572 QPRTRWQQQGVEYRS
+572 QPQTHWQQQGVEYRS

-634 GIADKYGMGPLSARV
+634 GVADKYGMGPLSARV

-749 SATERNT
+749 SAAERNT

-765 EVQIANINSPVQLVI
+765 EVQIANFNSPVQLVI

-827 HQGLSDA
+827 RQGLSDA

-858 EQHMLKQVRFS
+858 EQHMLKPVRFS

-893 RLAQATLGDRAAECL
+893 RLAQTTLGDRAAECL
-908 FLSLDNPSCIDSLA
+908 FLSLDSPSCIDSLT

-930 LLSLALAG
+930 LISLALAG

-955 HQASPMTIKLGA
+955 HKASPMTIKLGA

-976 QKMAASLKE
+976 RKMAASLKE

-1126 VLTNA
+1126 VLPN
-1131 VLTKIEQT
+1131 IEQT
-1139 QAVPVSVPVQAA
+1139 QAVSVSMPAQAA
-1151 APLTHAA
+1151 APVTHAA

-1169 PSQVLQSRPQAPA
+1169 PNQVLQSRPQAPI
-1182 PVPAVAVTTAKP
+1182 PVPTIAVTTAKP

-1281 TPAQSNTAH
+1281 LLAQSNAAQSNTAH

-1327 DSIKRVEILGTVQDQ
+1327 DSIKRVEILGTVQDA
-1342 LPNLPQLD
+1342 LPELPQLD

-1366 LQQSTGV
+1366 LQQSAGV
-1373 NASVQPTP
+1373 DSSVQPEPIQPSP
-1381 AQSNTAHAN
+1381 A
-1390 QNDVTALMLQVVADK
+1390 
-1405 TGYPTEM
+1405 
-1412 LELGMDMEADLGIDS
+1412 
-1427 IKRVEILGTVQDQLP
+1427 
-1442 ELPPLDAATLSECRT
+1442 LS
-1457 LGQIV
+1457 
-1462 DYLQQNASVNASV
+1462 S
-1475 QPLLAQ
+1475 
-1481 SNAAQSNTAHADQND
+1481 TAHADQND

-1571 AGVNASVQPLP
+1571 AGV
-1582 AQSNAAQS
+1582 
-1590 NTAHANQN
+1590 
-1598 DVTALMLQVVA
+1598 
-1609 DKTGY
+1609 
-1614 PAEML
+1614 
-1619 ELGMDMEADLGID
+1619 D
-1632 SIKRVE
+1632 S
-1638 ILGTVQDQLPELPP
+1638 
-1652 LDAATLSECR
+1652 
-1662 TLGQIVEY
+1662 
-1670 LQQSAV
+1670 SA
-1676 VNASVQPEPVSNKSD
+1676 QPEPVSNKSD

-1740 ELPQLDAAILSECR
+1740 ELPQLDAASLSECR

-1759 IDCFAGSSAEHA
+1759 IDCFAGSNAEHA
-1771 AEPLTQTDEM
+1771 AEPLTQTYET

-1787 LALPPHSGVS
+1787 VALPPHSGVS

-1920 LFAKHLSLTW
+1920 LFAKHLSPTW

-2014 SAAGRVTLVATSTD
+2014 SAAGRVTLVATSAY
-2028 DQIAADTGMVPCRLD
+2028 DQIATDTGMAPCRLD

-2056 VTLDCALALARES
+2056 VTLDCALALARQS

-2090 AQGLESGQLKA
+2090 AKGLESGQLKA
-2101 AAITALM
+2101 AAITALL

-2210 STLAPNKKAAK
+2210 RALALNKKAAEH
-2221 QLKLLALFSSAAGF
+2221 LKLLALFSSAAGF

-2320 TSMQGPGGKQ
+2320 SSMQGPGGKQ
-2330 GLNHTDVLEA
+2330 GLNHIDVPEA
-2340 QASPQTL
+2340 QAGPQTL
-2347 SRAIKRQELALLED
+2347 SRSIKRQELALLED

-2408 KRLQLSLT
+2408 KRLQLSLMQGT
-2416 LGADGELQA
+2416 DGELQA

-2455 LAHVSMTEIGEGEL
+2455 LAHVSMTEICEGEL

-2553 ALLPES
+2553 ALLPEN
-2559 DTGLIRLQVTKHS
+2559 DIGLIRLQVTKHS

>member
-287 GIGMVALKRLED
+287 GIGMVALKRLDD

-482 PKQPARLRR
+482 PKQPSRLRR

-506 VQEISALL
+506 EQEITSLL
-514 KTLNSDAHGDLETL
+514 KTLNSDAHGNLETL
-528 YAPYR
+528 CAPYR

-552 IELQHKLQ
+552 IELQQKLQ
-560 LALSKLQ
+560 QALNKLQ

-572 QPRTRWQQQGVEYRS
+572 QPQTRWQHQGVEYRS
-587 APLTE
+587 GPLTE

-649 FPIAKFSPQA
+649 FPIAKFTPQA
-659 NKEDELALANT
+659 SKEDELALANT

-827 HQGLSDA
+827 RQGLSDA

-893 RLAQATLGDRAAECL
+893 RLAQTTLGDRAAECL
-908 FLSLDNPSCIDSLA
+908 FLSLDSPSCIDSLT

-930 LLSLALAG
+930 LISLALAG

-955 HQASPMTIKLGA
+955 HKASPMTIKLGA

-976 QKMAASLKE
+976 RKMAASLKE

-1126 VLTNA
+1126 VLPNSVLTNA

-1139 QAVPVSVPVQAA
+1139 QAVSVSMPAQAA
-1151 APLTHAA
+1151 APVTHAA

-1169 PSQVLQSRPQAPA
+1169 PNQVLQSRPQAPI
-1182 PVPAVAVTTAKP
+1182 PVPTIAVTTAKP

-1281 TPAQSNTAH
+1281 LLAQSNAAQSNTAH

-1366 LQQSTGV
+1366 LQQSAGV
-1373 NASVQPTP
+1373 NASVQPEAIQPSP
-1381 AQSNTAHAN
+1381 AQSNAAS
-1390 QNDVTALMLQVVADK
+1390 DVTALMLQVVADK
-1405 TGYPTEM
+1405 TGYPAEM

-1462 DYLQQNASVNASV
+1462 DYLQQSAGVDSSV
-1475 QPLLAQ
+1475 QPEPIQL
-1481 SNAAQSNTAHADQND
+1481 SPAQSNTAHANQND

-1571 AGVNASVQPLP
+1571 AGVNASVQP
-1582 AQSNAAQS
+1582 
-1590 NTAHANQN
+1590 
-1598 DVTALMLQVVA
+1598 
-1609 DKTGY
+1609 
-1614 PAEML
+1614 
-1619 ELGMDMEADLGID
+1619 
-1632 SIKRVE
+1632 
-1638 ILGTVQDQLPELPP
+1638 
-1652 LDAATLSECR
+1652 
-1662 TLGQIVEY
+1662 
-1670 LQQSAV
+1670 
-1676 VNASVQPEPVSNKSD
+1676 EPVSNKSD

-1740 ELPQLDAAILSECR
+1740 ELPPLDAASLSECR

-1771 AEPLTQTDEM
+1771 AEPLTQTYEM

-1787 LALPPHSGVS
+1787 VALPPHSGVS

-1920 LFAKHLSLTW
+1920 LFAKHLSPAW

-2014 SAAGRVTLVATSTD
+2014 SAAGRVTLVATSAD
-2028 DQIAADTGMVPCRLD
+2028 DQIAADTGMAPCRLD

-2056 VTLDCALALARES
+2056 VTLDCALALARQS
-2069 GSHFILAGRSKALAL
+2069 GGHFILAGRSKALAL

-2090 AQGLESGQLKA
+2090 AKGLESGQLKA
-2101 AAITALM
+2101 AAITALL

-2210 STLAPNKKAAK
+2210 RALAPNQKAAEH
-2221 QLKLLALFSSAAGF
+2221 LKLLALFSSAAGF

-2291 GVYVIPRE
+2291 GVYVILRE

-2320 TSMQGPGGKQ
+2320 SSMQGPDGKQ
-2330 GLNHTDVLEA
+2330 GLNHTDTLEA
-2340 QASPQTL
+2340 QAGPQIL
-2347 SRAIKRQELALLED
+2347 SRSIKRQELALLED

-2395 YKLLKGVVFDSDE
+2395 YKLLKGVVFDTDE

-2416 LGADGELQA
+2416 LGTDGELQA

-2455 LAHVSMTEIGEGEL
+2455 LAHVSMTEVGEGEP

-2553 ALLPES
+2553 ALLPEN
-2559 DTGLIRLQVTKHS
+2559 DIGLIRLQVTKHS

>member
-482 PKQPARLRR
+482 PKQPSRLRR

-506 VQEISALL
+506 EQEISALL
-514 KTLNSDAHGDLETL
+514 KTLESDAHDDLETL
-528 YAPYR
+528 CAPYR

-544 LGLLACDT
+544 LGLLACNT

-572 QPRTRWQQQGVEYRS
+572 QPQTRWQQQGVDYRCG
-587 APLTE
+587 PLTE

-634 GIADKYGMGPLSARV
+634 GVADKYGMGPLSARV
-649 FPIAKFSPQA
+649 FPIAKFTPQA
-659 NKEDELALANT
+659 SKEDELALANT

-1111 NLGAQQLLQQLQGGA
+1111 NLGAQQLLQQLQGGTVS
-1126 VLTNA
+1126 VLPNA
-1131 VLTKIEQT
+1131 VLPNIEQT
-1139 QAVPVSVPVQAA
+1139 QAVSVSVPVPVQAA

-1169 PSQVLQSRPQAPA
+1169 PSQVLQSWPQAPD

-1213 TEMLELG
+1213 TEMLELR

-1241 QDQLPNLPQLDAA
+1241 QDALPELPQLDAA

-1268 LQQSTGVNASVQP
+1268 LQLSAGVDSSVQSEP
-1281 TPAQSNTAH
+1281 IQPSPALSNAAQSNTAS
-1290 ANQNDVTALMLQV
+1290 DVTALMLQV

-1327 DSIKRVEILGTVQDQ
+1327 DSIKRVEILGTVQDA

-1350 AATLS
+1350 ATTLS
-1355 ECRTLGQIVDY
+1355 EYRTLGQIVDY
-1366 LQQSTGV
+1366 LQQSAGV
-1373 NASVQPTP
+1373 NASIQPP
-1381 AQSNTAHAN
+1381 LAQSNAAQSNTAHAN

-1405 TGYPTEM
+1405 TGYPT
-1412 LELGMDMEADLGIDS
+1412 
-1427 IKRVEILGTVQDQLP
+1427 
-1442 ELPPLDAATLSECRT
+1442 
-1457 LGQIV
+1457 
-1462 DYLQQNASVNASV
+1462 
-1475 QPLLAQ
+1475 
-1481 SNAAQSNTAHADQND
+1481 
-1496 VTALMLQVVADKT
+1496 
-1509 GYPAEM
+1509 EM

-1571 AGVNASVQPLP
+1571 AGVNASVQPEP
-1582 AQSNAAQS
+1582 VSNKS
-1590 NTAHANQN
+1590 
-1598 DVTALMLQVVA
+1598 DVTAIMLQVVA

-1662 TLGQIVEY
+1662 TLGQIVDY
-1670 LQQSAV
+1670 LQQSAG
-1676 VNASVQPEPVSNKSD
+1676 VNSGVQPEPIQPSPALSNTASD

-1728 VEILGTVQDKLP
+1728 VEILGTVQDQLP
-1740 ELPQLDAAILSECR
+1740 ELPQLDAASLSECR

-1759 IDCFAGSSAEHA
+1759 IDYFAGSSAEHA
-1771 AEPLTQTDEM
+1771 TEPLTQTYEM

-1787 LALPPHSGVS
+1787 VALPPHSGVS

-1920 LFAKHLSLTW
+1920 LFAKHLSPAW
-1930 QAPTKGRRA
+1930 QTPTKGRRA

-2014 SAAGRVTLVATSTD
+2014 SAAGRVTLVATSAD
-2028 DQIAADTGMVPCRLD
+2028 DQNAADTSLAPCRLD

-2056 VTLDCALALARES
+2056 VTLDCALALARQS

-2101 AAITALM
+2101 AAITALL

-2210 STLAPNKKAAK
+2210 RALAPNKKAAEH
-2221 QLKLLALFSSAAGF
+2221 LKLLALFSSAAGF

-2320 TSMQGPGGKQ
+2320 SSMQGPGGKQ
-2330 GLNHTDVLEA
+2330 GLNHTDAPEA
-2340 QASPQTL
+2340 QAGPQTL
-2347 SRAIKRQELALLED
+2347 SRSIKRQELALLKD

-2408 KRLQLSLT
+2408 KRLQLSLA

-2455 LAHVSMTEIGEGEL
+2455 LPHVSMTEIGEGEP

-2500 QGLSCRY
+2500 QGLSCQY

-2553 ALLPES
+2553 ALLPEN

>member
-287 GIGMVALKRLED
+287 GIGMVALKRLDD

-506 VQEISALL
+506 EQEISALL
-514 KTLNSDAHGDLETL
+514 KTLNSDAHGNLETL
-528 YAPYR
+528 CAPYR

-552 IELQHKLQ
+552 IELQQKLQ
-560 LALSKLQ
+560 QALNKLQ

-572 QPRTRWQQQGVEYRS
+572 QPQTRWQHQGVEYRS

-649 FPIAKFSPQA
+649 FPIAKFTPLAS
-659 NKEDELALANT
+659 KEDELALANT

-737 KDPGAMSAVILP
+737 KDPGSMSAVILP
-749 SATERNT
+749 SAAERNT

-795 EAGLRAIALPVSGA
+795 EAGLRAIALPVSAA

-819 QPFAEAIA
+819 QPFAKAIA
-827 HQGLSDA
+827 RQGLSDA

-858 EQHMLKQVRFS
+858 EQHMLKPVRFS

-893 RLAQATLGDRAAECL
+893 KLAQATLGDRAAECL
-908 FLSLDNPSCIDSLA
+908 FLSLDSPSCIDSLA

-930 LLSLALAG
+930 LISLALAG

-955 HQASPMTIKLGA
+955 HKASPMTIKLGA

-976 QKMAASLKE
+976 RKMAASLKE

-1013 PSQPSQATAP
+1013 PSQPSPASAP

-1030 ANSGSG
+1030 ANNGSG

-1126 VLTNA
+1126 VLPN
-1131 VLTKIEQT
+1131 IEQT

-1182 PVPAVAVTTAKP
+1182 PVPAPAVAVTTAKP

-1268 LQQSTGVNASVQP
+1268 LQQSAGVDSSVQP
-1281 TPAQSNTAH
+1281 PQAQSNAAH

-1311 TEMLEL
+1311 T
-1317 GMDMEADLGI
+1317 
-1327 DSIKRVEILGTVQDQ
+1327 
-1342 LPNLPQLD
+1342 
-1350 AATLS
+1350 
-1355 ECRTLGQIVDY
+1355 
-1366 LQQSTGV
+1366 
-1373 NASVQPTP
+1373 
-1381 AQSNTAHAN
+1381 
-1390 QNDVTALMLQVVADK
+1390 
-1405 TGYPTEM
+1405 
-1412 LELGMDMEADLGIDS
+1412 
-1427 IKRVEILGTVQDQLP
+1427 
-1442 ELPPLDAATLSECRT
+1442 
-1457 LGQIV
+1457 
-1462 DYLQQNASVNASV
+1462 
-1475 QPLLAQ
+1475 
-1481 SNAAQSNTAHADQND
+1481 
-1496 VTALMLQVVADKT
+1496 
-1509 GYPAEM
+1509 EM

-1571 AGVNASVQPLP
+1571 AGVNASVQPP
-1582 AQSNAAQS
+1582 RVQSNAAQS

-1638 ILGTVQDQLPELPP
+1638 ILGTVQDELPELPP

-1662 TLGQIVEY
+1662 TLGQIVDY
-1670 LQQSAV
+1670 LQQSAG
-1676 VNASVQPEPVSNKSD
+1676 VNSSVQPSPIQSNTASD
-1691 VTAIMLQVVADKTG
+1691 VTALMLQVVAEKTG

-1740 ELPQLDAAILSECR
+1740 ELPQLDAATLSECRTLGQIVDYLQQSAGVDSSAQPEPVSNQSDITAIMLQVVAEKTGYPSEMLELGMDMEADLGIDSIKRVEILGTVQDQLPELPQLDAASLSECR

-1759 IDCFAGSSAEHA
+1759 IDCFAGSNAEHA
-1771 AEPLTQTDEM
+1771 AEPLTQTYET

-1787 LALPPHSGVS
+1787 VALPPHAGVS

-1841 GISVTL
+1841 GINVTL

-1873 AGVKALIAGLKQQV
+1873 AGVEALIAGLKQQV

-1920 LFAKHLSLTW
+1920 LFAKHLSPAW
-1930 QAPTKGRRA
+1930 QTPTKGRRA

-1946 DGQLGFSGQPCEL
+1946 DGQLGFSGQPREL

-2014 SAAGRVTLVATSTD
+2014 SAAGRVTLVATSAD
-2028 DQIAADTGMVPCRLD
+2028 DQNAADTSLAPCRLN

-2056 VTLDCALALARES
+2056 VTLDCALALAHQS

-2090 AQGLESGQLKA
+2090 AKGLESGQLKA

-2108 AKGQK
+2108 ARGQK

-2203 GGLSALL
+2203 GGLFALL
-2210 STLAPNKKAAK
+2210 RALAPNKKATEH
-2221 QLKLLALFSSAAGF
+2221 LKLLALFSSAAGF

-2320 TSMQGPGGKQ
+2320 SSMQGPDGKQ
-2330 GLNHTDVLEA
+2330 GLNHTDTLEA
-2340 QASPQTL
+2340 QAGPQTL
-2347 SRAIKRQELALLED
+2347 SRSIKRQELALLED

-2395 YKLLKGVVFDSDE
+2395 YKLLKGVVFDTDE

-2416 LGADGELQA
+2416 LGTDGELQA

-2445 PLMPQQASQP
+2445 PLMPQHASQP
-2455 LAHVSMTEIGEGEL
+2455 LAHVSMTEIGEGEP

-2541 SLPSSLAALWQN
+2541 SLPSSLATLWQN
-2553 ALLPES
+2553 ALLPEN

>member
-367 EFSGLNAVMSQDN
+367 EFSGLNAVMSLDN

-396 HTKSTAGTAGVIKAA
+396 HTKSTAGTAGMIKAA

-506 VQEISALL
+506 EQEISALL
-514 KTLNSDAHGDLETL
+514 KTLNSGAHGDLETL
-528 YAPYR
+528 CAPYR

-572 QPRTRWQQQGVEYRS
+572 QPQTRWQHQGVEYRS
-587 APLTE
+587 GPLTE

-649 FPIAKFSPQA
+649 FPIAKFTPQA
-659 NKEDELALANT
+659 SKEDELALANT

-908 FLSLDNPSCIDSLA
+908 FLSLDSPSCIDSLA

-955 HQASPMTIKLGA
+955 HKASPMTIKLGA

-1023 QAANGLP
+1023 QAANGLS

-1111 NLGAQQLLQQLQGGA
+1111 NLGAQQLLQQLQGGTVS
-1126 VLTNA
+1126 VLPNA
-1131 VLTKIEQT
+1131 VLPNIEQA
-1139 QAVPVSVPVQAA
+1139 QAVPVSVSMPAQAA
-1151 APLTHAA
+1151 APVTHAA

-1194 STGVEELMLQVVAD
+1194 STGVEELMLQVVAE

-1268 LQQSTGVNASVQP
+1268 LQQS
-1281 TPAQSNTAH
+1281 
-1290 ANQNDVTALMLQV
+1290 
-1303 VADKTGYP
+1303 
-1311 TEMLEL
+1311 
-1317 GMDMEADLGI
+1317 
-1327 DSIKRVEILGTVQDQ
+1327 
-1342 LPNLPQLD
+1342 
-1350 AATLS
+1350 
-1355 ECRTLGQIVDY
+1355 
-1366 LQQSTGV
+1366 
-1373 NASVQPTP
+1373 
-1381 AQSNTAHAN
+1381 
-1390 QNDVTALMLQVVADK
+1390 
-1405 TGYPTEM
+1405 
-1412 LELGMDMEADLGIDS
+1412 
-1427 IKRVEILGTVQDQLP
+1427 
-1442 ELPPLDAATLSECRT
+1442 
-1457 LGQIV
+1457 
-1462 DYLQQNASVNASV
+1462 
-1475 QPLLAQ
+1475 
-1481 SNAAQSNTAHADQND
+1481 
-1496 VTALMLQVVADKT
+1496 
-1509 GYPAEM
+1509 
-1515 LELGMDMEA
+1515 
-1524 DLGIDSIKRVE
+1524 
-1535 ILGTVQDALP
+1535 
-1545 ELPQLD
+1545 
-1551 AATLS
+1551 
-1556 ECRTLGQIVDYLQQS
+1556 
-1571 AGVNASVQPLP
+1571 AG
-1582 AQSNAAQS
+1582 
-1590 NTAHANQN
+1590 
-1598 DVTALMLQVVA
+1598 
-1609 DKTGY
+1609 
-1614 PAEML
+1614 
-1619 ELGMDMEADLGID
+1619 
-1632 SIKRVE
+1632 
-1638 ILGTVQDQLPELPP
+1638 
-1652 LDAATLSECR
+1652 
-1662 TLGQIVEY
+1662 
-1670 LQQSAV
+1670 
-1676 VNASVQPEPVSNKSD
+1676 VNASVQPEPVSNQND
-1691 VTAIMLQVVADKTG
+1691 VTAIMLQVVAEKTG

-1740 ELPQLDAAILSECR
+1740 ELPLLDAASLSECR

-1771 AEPLTQTDEM
+1771 AEPLTQTYEM

-1787 LALPPHSGVS
+1787 VALPPHSGVS

-1892 LQPQLPRE
+1892 LQPQLPLE

-1920 LFAKHLSLTW
+1920 LFAKHLSPTW

-2014 SAAGRVTLVATSTD
+2014 SAAGRVTLVATSAD
-2028 DQIAADTGMVPCRLD
+2028 DQIAADTSLAPCRLD

-2056 VTLDCALALARES
+2056 VTLDCALALAHQS

-2090 AQGLESGQLKA
+2090 AKGLESGQLKA

-2203 GGLSALL
+2203 GGLFALL
-2210 STLAPNKKAAK
+2210 RALAPNKKATEH
-2221 QLKLLALFSSAAGF
+2221 LKLLALFSSAAGF

-2320 TSMQGPGGKQ
+2320 SSMQGPDDKQ
-2330 GLNHTDVLEA
+2330 GLNHTDTLEA
-2340 QASPQTL
+2340 QAGPQTL
-2347 SRAIKRQELALLED
+2347 SRSIKRQDLALLED

-2395 YKLLKGVVFDSDE
+2395 YKLLKGVVFDTDE

-2416 LGADGELQA
+2416 LGTDGELQA
-2425 SISCDERPQYQATLL
+2425 SISCDELPQYQATLL

-2445 PLMPQQASQP
+2445 PLMPQHASQP
-2455 LAHVSMTEIGEGEL
+2455 LAHVSMTEIGEGEP

-2541 SLPSSLAALWQN
+2541 SLPSSLATLWQN
-2553 ALLPES
+2553 ALLPEN

>member
-54 VPADRWQVADY
+54 VPGDRWQVADY

-287 GIGMVALKRLED
+287 GIGMVALKRLDD

-331 GQAKALQRAYD
+331 GQAKALLRAYD

-514 KTLNSDAHGDLETL
+514 KTLESDAHGDLETL
-528 YAPYR
+528 CAPYR

-552 IELQHKLQ
+552 IELQQKLQ
-560 LALSKLQ
+560 QALNKLQ

-572 QPRTRWQQQGVEYRS
+572 QPQTRWQQQGVEYRS

-634 GIADKYGMGPLSARV
+634 GVADKYGMGPLSARV
-649 FPIAKFSPQA
+649 FPIAKFTPQA

-749 SATERNT
+749 SAAERNT

-780 AGASEAVA
+780 AGASEAVT

-955 HQASPMTIKLGA
+955 HKASPMTIKLGA

-1126 VLTNA
+1126 VLTN
-1131 VLTKIEQT
+1131 IEQT
-1139 QAVPVSVPVQAA
+1139 QAVSVSVPVPAQ
-1151 APLTHAA
+1151 AA

-1169 PSQVLQSRPQAPA
+1169 PSQVLQSRPQAPT
-1182 PVPAVAVTTAKP
+1182 PVPVPAPAVAVTTAKP
-1194 STGVEELMLQVVAD
+1194 STGVEELMLQVVAE

-1213 TEMLELG
+1213 TEMLELE

-1241 QDQLPNLPQLDAA
+1241 QDALPNLPQLDAA

-1268 LQQSTGVNASVQP
+1268 LQQS
-1281 TPAQSNTAH
+1281 
-1290 ANQNDVTALMLQV
+1290 
-1303 VADKTGYP
+1303 
-1311 TEMLEL
+1311 
-1317 GMDMEADLGI
+1317 
-1327 DSIKRVEILGTVQDQ
+1327 
-1342 LPNLPQLD
+1342 
-1350 AATLS
+1350 
-1355 ECRTLGQIVDY
+1355 
-1366 LQQSTGV
+1366 
-1373 NASVQPTP
+1373 
-1381 AQSNTAHAN
+1381 
-1390 QNDVTALMLQVVADK
+1390 
-1405 TGYPTEM
+1405 
-1412 LELGMDMEADLGIDS
+1412 
-1427 IKRVEILGTVQDQLP
+1427 
-1442 ELPPLDAATLSECRT
+1442 
-1457 LGQIV
+1457 
-1462 DYLQQNASVNASV
+1462 
-1475 QPLLAQ
+1475 
-1481 SNAAQSNTAHADQND
+1481 
-1496 VTALMLQVVADKT
+1496 
-1509 GYPAEM
+1509 
-1515 LELGMDMEA
+1515 
-1524 DLGIDSIKRVE
+1524 
-1535 ILGTVQDALP
+1535 
-1545 ELPQLD
+1545 
-1551 AATLS
+1551 
-1556 ECRTLGQIVDYLQQS
+1556 
-1571 AGVNASVQPLP
+1571 AG
-1582 AQSNAAQS
+1582 
-1590 NTAHANQN
+1590 
-1598 DVTALMLQVVA
+1598 
-1609 DKTGY
+1609 
-1614 PAEML
+1614 
-1619 ELGMDMEADLGID
+1619 
-1632 SIKRVE
+1632 
-1638 ILGTVQDQLPELPP
+1638 
-1652 LDAATLSECR
+1652 
-1662 TLGQIVEY
+1662 
-1670 LQQSAV
+1670 

-1740 ELPQLDAAILSECR
+1740 ELPQLDAASLSECR

-1759 IDCFAGSSAEHA
+1759 IDCFAGSNAEHA
-1771 AEPLTQTDEM
+1771 AEPLTQTYEM

-1787 LALPPHSGVS
+1787 VALPPHSGVS

-1920 LFAKHLSLTW
+1920 LFAKHLSPTW

-2014 SAAGRVTLVATSTD
+2014 SAAGRVTLVATSAD
-2028 DQIAADTGMVPCRLD
+2028 DQIAADTGMAPCRLD

-2056 VTLDCALALARES
+2056 VTLDCALALARQS

-2090 AQGLESGQLKA
+2090 AKGLESGQLKA

-2210 STLAPNKKAAK
+2210 RALAPNKKAAEH
-2221 QLKLLALFSSAAGF
+2221 LKLLALFSSAAGF

-2320 TSMQGPGGKQ
+2320 SSMQGPGGKQ
-2330 GLNHTDVLEA
+2330 GLNHIDVPEA
-2340 QASPQTL
+2340 QAGPQTL
-2347 SRAIKRQELALLED
+2347 SRSIKRQELALLED

-2408 KRLQLSLT
+2408 KRLQLSLA
-2416 LGADGELQA
+2416 LGTDGELQA

-2445 PLMPQQASQP
+2445 PLMPQHASQP

-2553 ALLPES
+2553 ALLPEN

>member
-506 VQEISALL
+506 EQEISALL

-528 YAPYR
+528 CAPYR

-552 IELQHKLQ
+552 IELQQKLQ
-560 LALSKLQ
+560 QALNKLQ

-572 QPRTRWQQQGVEYRS
+572 QPQTRWQHQGIEYRS

-649 FPIAKFSPQA
+649 FPIAKFTPQA
-659 NKEDELALANT
+659 SKEDELVLANT

-749 SATERNT
+749 SAAERNT

-827 HQGLSDA
+827 RQGLSDA

-893 RLAQATLGDRAAECL
+893 KLAQATLGDRAAECL
-908 FLSLDNPSCIDSLA
+908 FLSLDSPSCIDSLA

-930 LLSLALAG
+930 IISLALAG

-955 HQASPMTIKLGA
+955 HKASPMTIKLGA

-976 QKMAASLKE
+976 RKMAASLKE

-998 VEKIVEIPVAAASQN
+998 VEKIVELPVAAASQN
-1013 PSQPSQATAP
+1013 PSQPSPASAP

-1030 ANSGSG
+1030 ANNGSG

-1111 NLGAQQLLQQLQGGA
+1111 NLGAQQLLQQLQGGSVLPNSVLPNA
-1126 VLTNA
+1126 VLTN
-1131 VLTKIEQT
+1131 IEQA
-1139 QAVPVSVPVQAA
+1139 QAVAVSVPVPVQAA
-1151 APLTHAA
+1151 APVTHAA

-1268 LQQSTGVNASVQP
+1268 LQQSAGVDSSVQP
-1281 TPAQSNTAH
+1281 EPIQPSPALSSTAH
-1290 ANQNDVTALMLQV
+1290 AD
-1303 VADKTGYP
+1303 
-1311 TEMLEL
+1311 
-1317 GMDMEADLGI
+1317 
-1327 DSIKRVEILGTVQDQ
+1327 
-1342 LPNLPQLD
+1342 
-1350 AATLS
+1350 
-1355 ECRTLGQIVDY
+1355 
-1366 LQQSTGV
+1366 
-1373 NASVQPTP
+1373 
-1381 AQSNTAHAN
+1381 

-1462 DYLQQNASVNASV
+1462 DYLQQNASVNSA
-1475 QPLLAQ
+1475 QPEPIQ
-1481 SNAAQSNTAHADQND
+1481 PSPAQSNTASD

-1545 ELPQLD
+1545 ELPPLD

-1571 AGVNASVQPLP
+1571 AGVNSSVQPKPVEL
-1582 AQSNAAQS
+1582 NAAHSSSALS
-1590 NTAHANQN
+1590 NTAS
-1598 DVTALMLQVVA
+1598 DVTAMMLQVVA
-1609 DKTGY
+1609 
-1614 PAEML
+1614 E
-1619 ELGMDMEADLGID
+1619 
-1632 SIKRVE
+1632 
-1638 ILGTVQDQLPELPP
+1638 
-1652 LDAATLSECR
+1652 
-1662 TLGQIVEY
+1662 
-1670 LQQSAV
+1670 
-1676 VNASVQPEPVSNKSD
+1676 
-1691 VTAIMLQVVADKTG
+1691 KTG

-1740 ELPQLDAAILSECR
+1740 ELPQLDAATLSECRTLGQIVDYLQQSAGVDSSVQPEPVSNQSDITAIMLQVVAEKTGYPAEMLELGMDMEADLGIDSIKRVEILGTVQDQLPELPQLDAASLSECR

-1781 PNTQPS
+1781 PNTQAS
-1787 LALPPHSGVS
+1787 VALPPHSGVS

-1905 MPLNITAKTQVQLSF
+1905 MPLSITAKTQVQLSF
-1920 LFAKHLSLTW
+1920 LFAKHLSPTW

-2014 SAAGRVTLVATSTD
+2014 SAAGRVTLVATSAD
-2028 DQIAADTGMVPCRLD
+2028 DQIAADTGMAPCRLD

-2056 VTLDCALALARES
+2056 VTLDCALALARQS
-2069 GSHFILAGRSKALAL
+2069 GGHFILAGRSKALAL

-2090 AQGLESGQLKA
+2090 AKGLESGQLKA

-2210 STLAPNKKAAK
+2210 RALAPNKKAAEH
-2221 QLKLLALFSSAAGF
+2221 LKLLALFSSAAGF

-2305 AEAILARSEPQLLIG
+2305 AEAILASSEPQLLIG
-2320 TSMQGPGGKQ
+2320 SSMQGPGGKQ
-2330 GLNHTDVLEA
+2330 GLNHTDVPEA
-2340 QASPQTL
+2340 QAGPQTL
-2347 SRAIKRQELALLED
+2347 SRSIKRQELALLED

-2416 LGADGELQA
+2416 LGTDGELQA

-2553 ALLPES
+2553 ALLPEN

>member
-287 GIGMVALKRLED
+287 GIGMVALKRLDD

-331 GQAKALQRAYD
+331 GQAKALRRAYD

-367 EFSGLNAVMSQDN
+367 EFSGLNVVMSQDN

-506 VQEISALL
+506 EQEISALL

-528 YAPYR
+528 CAPYR

-552 IELQHKLQ
+552 IELQQKLQ
-560 LALSKLQ
+560 QALSKLQ

-572 QPRTRWQQQGVEYRS
+572 QPQTRWQHQGIEYRS

-649 FPIAKFSPQA
+649 FPIAKFTPLAS
-659 NKEDELALANT
+659 KEDELALANT

-749 SATERNT
+749 SAAERNT

-908 FLSLDNPSCIDSLA
+908 FLSLDSPSCIDSLS

-955 HQASPMTIKLGA
+955 HKASPMTIKLGA

-1023 QAANGLP
+1023 QAAN
-1030 ANSGSG
+1030 SSE

-1126 VLTNA
+1126 VLPNSVLTNA
-1131 VLTKIEQT
+1131 VLPKIEQA
-1139 QAVPVSVPVQAA
+1139 QAVAVSVPVPVQAA

-1182 PVPAVAVTTAKP
+1182 QAVAVTTAEP

-1241 QDQLPNLPQLDAA
+1241 QDALPELPQLDAA
-1254 TLSECRTLGQIVDY
+1254 TLSECRTLGQIVAY
-1268 LQQSTGVNASVQP
+1268 LQQSAGVDSSVQP
-1281 TPAQSNTAH
+1281 EPIQPSSAQSNTA
-1290 ANQNDVTALMLQV
+1290 
-1303 VADKTGYP
+1303 
-1311 TEMLEL
+1311 
-1317 GMDMEADLGI
+1317 
-1327 DSIKRVEILGTVQDQ
+1327 S
-1342 LPNLPQLD
+1342 
-1350 AATLS
+1350 
-1355 ECRTLGQIVDY
+1355 
-1366 LQQSTGV
+1366 
-1373 NASVQPTP
+1373 
-1381 AQSNTAHAN
+1381 
-1390 QNDVTALMLQVVADK
+1390 DVTALMLQVVADK

-1462 DYLQQNASVNASV
+1462 DYLQQSAGVNASV
-1475 QPLLAQ
+1475 QPEAIQPSPAQSNAASDVTALMLQVVAEKTGYPAEMLELGMDMEADLGIDSIKRVEILGTVQDQLPELPQLDAATLSECRTLGQIVDYLQQSAGVNASVQPTLAQ
-1481 SNAAQSNTAHADQND
+1481 SNTAQSNTAHADQSD

-1571 AGVNASVQPLP
+1571 AGVD
-1582 AQSNAAQS
+1582 SNAQPEPVSNQS
-1590 NTAHANQN
+1590 DITAI
-1598 DVTALMLQVVA
+1598 MLQVVA
-1609 DKTGY
+1609 EKTGY
-1614 PAEML
+1614 PAEIL

-1638 ILGTVQDQLPELPP
+1638 ILGTVQDQLPELP
-1652 LDAATLSECR
+1652 
-1662 TLGQIVEY
+1662 
-1670 LQQSAV
+1670 
-1676 VNASVQPEPVSNKSD
+1676 
-1691 VTAIMLQVVADKTG
+1691 
-1705 YPAEMLELG
+1705 
-1714 MDMEADLGI
+1714 
-1723 DSIKR
+1723 
-1728 VEILGTVQDKLP
+1728 
-1740 ELPQLDAAILSECR
+1740 QLDAASLSECR

-1759 IDCFAGSSAEHA
+1759 IDCFAGSNAEHA
-1771 AEPLTQTDEM
+1771 AEPLTQTDET

-1787 LALPPHSGVS
+1787 VALPPHSGVS

-1873 AGVKALIAGLKQQV
+1873 AGVEALIAGLKQQV

-1900 QLEEL
+1900 QLGEL

-1920 LFAKHLSLTW
+1920 LFAKHLSPAW
-1930 QAPTKGRRA
+1930 QTPTKGRRA

-2014 SAAGRVTLVATSTD
+2014 SAAGRVTLVATSAD
-2028 DQIAADTGMVPCRLD
+2028 DLNAADTSLAPCRLD

-2056 VTLDCALALARES
+2056 VTLDCALALARQS

-2101 AAITALM
+2101 AAITALL

-2210 STLAPNKKAAK
+2210 RALAPNKKAAK

-2305 AEAILARSEPQLLIG
+2305 AETILARSEPQLLIG
-2320 TSMQGPGGKQ
+2320 SSMQGPGGKQ
-2330 GLNHTDVLEA
+2330 GLNHIDVPEA
-2340 QASPQTL
+2340 QAGPQTL
-2347 SRAIKRQELALLED
+2347 SRSIKRQELALLED

-2395 YKLLKGVVFDSDE
+2395 YKLLKGVVFDTDE
-2408 KRLQLSLT
+2408 KRLQLSLM
-2416 LGADGELQA
+2416 LGTDGELQA

-2445 PLMPQQASQP
+2445 PLMPQHASQP
-2455 LAHVSMTEIGEGEL
+2455 LAHVSMTEIGEGEP

-2553 ALLPES
+2553 ALLPEN
-2559 DTGLIRLQVTKHS
+2559 DIGLIRLQVTKHS

-2588 LQTGLENAKVTISK
+2588 LQTGLGNAKVTISK

>member
-287 GIGMVALKRLED
+287 GIGMVALKRLDD

-331 GQAKALQRAYD
+331 GQAKALRRAYD

-501 DKPAL
+501 DKPTL
-506 VQEISALL
+506 EHEITTLL
-514 KTLNSDAHGDLETL
+514 KTLESDAHGDLETL
-528 YAPYR
+528 CAPYR
-533 LGSQTQVQGPR
+533 LGNQTQVQGPR

-552 IELQHKLQ
+552 IELQQKLQ
-560 LALSKLQ
+560 QALNKLQ

-572 QPRTRWQQQGVEYRS
+572 QPQTHWQQQGVEYRS

-634 GIADKYGMGPLSARV
+634 GVADKYGMGPLSARV

-749 SATERNT
+749 SAAERNT

-765 EVQIANINSPVQLVI
+765 EVQIANFNSPVQLVI

-827 HQGLSDA
+827 RQGLSDA

-858 EQHMLKQVRFS
+858 EQHMLKPVRFS

-893 RLAQATLGDRAAECL
+893 RLAQTTLGDRAAECL
-908 FLSLDNPSCIDSLA
+908 FLSLDSPSCIDSLT

-930 LLSLALAG
+930 LISLALAG

-955 HQASPMTIKLGA
+955 HKASPMTIKLGA

-976 QKMAASLKE
+976 RKMAASLKE

-1126 VLTNA
+1126 VLPN
-1131 VLTKIEQT
+1131 IEQT
-1139 QAVPVSVPVQAA
+1139 QAVSVSMPAQAA
-1151 APLTHAA
+1151 APVTHAA

-1169 PSQVLQSRPQAPA
+1169 PNQVLQSRPQAPI
-1182 PVPAVAVTTAKP
+1182 PVPTIAVTTAKP

-1281 TPAQSNTAH
+1281 LLAQSNAAQSNTAH

-1327 DSIKRVEILGTVQDQ
+1327 DSIKRVEILGTVQDA
-1342 LPNLPQLD
+1342 LPELPQLD

-1355 ECRTLGQIVDY
+1355 ECRTLEQIVDY
-1366 LQQSTGV
+1366 LQQSAGV
-1373 NASVQPTP
+1373 DSSVQPEPIQPSP
-1381 AQSNTAHAN
+1381 A
-1390 QNDVTALMLQVVADK
+1390 
-1405 TGYPTEM
+1405 
-1412 LELGMDMEADLGIDS
+1412 
-1427 IKRVEILGTVQDQLP
+1427 
-1442 ELPPLDAATLSECRT
+1442 LS
-1457 LGQIV
+1457 
-1462 DYLQQNASVNASV
+1462 S
-1475 QPLLAQ
+1475 
-1481 SNAAQSNTAHADQND
+1481 TAHADQND

-1571 AGVNASVQPLP
+1571 AGV
-1582 AQSNAAQS
+1582 
-1590 NTAHANQN
+1590 
-1598 DVTALMLQVVA
+1598 
-1609 DKTGY
+1609 
-1614 PAEML
+1614 
-1619 ELGMDMEADLGID
+1619 D
-1632 SIKRVE
+1632 S
-1638 ILGTVQDQLPELPP
+1638 
-1652 LDAATLSECR
+1652 
-1662 TLGQIVEY
+1662 
-1670 LQQSAV
+1670 SA
-1676 VNASVQPEPVSNKSD
+1676 QPEPVSNQSD
-1691 VTAIMLQVVADKTG
+1691 ITAIMLQVVAEKTG

-1740 ELPQLDAAILSECR
+1740 ELPQLDAASLSECR

-1771 AEPLTQTDEM
+1771 AEPLTQTYET

-1787 LALPPHSGVS
+1787 VALPPHSGVN

-2028 DQIAADTGMVPCRLD
+2028 DQIAADTGMAPCRLD

-2090 AQGLESGQLKA
+2090 AKGLESGQLKA

-2203 GGLSALL
+2203 GGLFALL
-2210 STLAPNKKAAK
+2210 KALAPNKKATEH
-2221 QLKLLALFSSAAGF
+2221 LKLLALFSSAAGF

-2305 AEAILARSEPQLLIG
+2305 AEAILARSEPQLLVG
-2320 TSMQGPGGKQ
+2320 SSMQGPDGKQ
-2330 GLNHTDVLEA
+2330 GLNHTDTLEA
-2340 QASPQTL
+2340 QAGPQTL
-2347 SRAIKRQELALLED
+2347 SRSIKRQELALLED

-2395 YKLLKGVVFDSDE
+2395 YKLLKGVVFDTDE

-2445 PLMPQQASQP
+2445 PLIQQSASQP
-2455 LAHVSMTEIGEGEL
+2455 LAHVFMPATGESEP

-2500 QGLSCRY
+2500 QGLSCQY

-2553 ALLPES
+2553 ALLPEN

-2572 SRQLSADLALF
+2572 SRQLSADLVLF

>member
-474 LEEHSPEL
+474 LEEHSPEF

-506 VQEISALL
+506 EQEISALL

-528 YAPYR
+528 CAPYR

-552 IELQHKLQ
+552 IELQQKLQ
-560 LALSKLQ
+560 QALNKLQ

-572 QPRTRWQQQGVEYRS
+572 QPQTRWQHQGIEYRS

-649 FPIAKFSPQA
+649 FPIAKFTPQA
-659 NKEDELALANT
+659 SKEDELVLANT

-749 SATERNT
+749 SAAERNT

-827 HQGLSDA
+827 RQGLSDA

-893 RLAQATLGDRAAECL
+893 KLAQATLGDRAAECL
-908 FLSLDNPSCIDSLA
+908 FLSLDSPSCIDSLA

-930 LLSLALAG
+930 IISLALAG

-955 HQASPMTIKLGA
+955 HKASPMTIKLGA

-976 QKMAASLKE
+976 RKMAASLKE

-998 VEKIVEIPVAAASQN
+998 VEKIVELPVAAASQN
-1013 PSQPSQATAP
+1013 PSQPSPASAP

-1030 ANSGSG
+1030 ANNGSG

-1111 NLGAQQLLQQLQGGA
+1111 NLGAQQLLQQLQGGSVLPNSVLPNA
-1126 VLTNA
+1126 VLTN
-1131 VLTKIEQT
+1131 IEQA
-1139 QAVPVSVPVQAA
+1139 QAVAVSVPVPVQAA
-1151 APLTHAA
+1151 APVTHAA

-1268 LQQSTGVNASVQP
+1268 LQQSAGVDSSVQP
-1281 TPAQSNTAH
+1281 EPIQPSPALSSTAH
-1290 ANQNDVTALMLQV
+1290 AD
-1303 VADKTGYP
+1303 
-1311 TEMLEL
+1311 
-1317 GMDMEADLGI
+1317 
-1327 DSIKRVEILGTVQDQ
+1327 
-1342 LPNLPQLD
+1342 
-1350 AATLS
+1350 
-1355 ECRTLGQIVDY
+1355 
-1366 LQQSTGV
+1366 
-1373 NASVQPTP
+1373 
-1381 AQSNTAHAN
+1381 

-1462 DYLQQNASVNASV
+1462 DYLQQNASVNSA
-1475 QPLLAQ
+1475 QPEPIQ
-1481 SNAAQSNTAHADQND
+1481 PSPAQSNTA
-1496 VTALMLQVVADKT
+1496 
-1509 GYPAEM
+1509 
-1515 LELGMDMEA
+1515 
-1524 DLGIDSIKRVE
+1524 S
-1535 ILGTVQDALP
+1535 
-1545 ELPQLD
+1545 
-1551 AATLS
+1551 
-1556 ECRTLGQIVDYLQQS
+1556 
-1571 AGVNASVQPLP
+1571 
-1582 AQSNAAQS
+1582 
-1590 NTAHANQN
+1590 

-1662 TLGQIVEY
+1662 TLGQIVDY
-1670 LQQSAV
+1670 LQQSAGV
-1676 VNASVQPEPVSNKSD
+1676 DSSVQPEPIQLSPAQSNTAHANQND
-1691 VTAIMLQVVADKTG
+1691 VTALMLKVVADKTG

-1728 VEILGTVQDKLP
+1728 VEILGTVQDALP
-1740 ELPQLDAAILSECR
+1740 ELPQLDAATLSECRTLGQIVDYLQQSASVNASVQPEPVSNKSDVTAIMLQVVAEKTGYPAEMLELGMDMEADLGIDSIKRVEILGTVQDQLPELPPLDAASLSECR

-1781 PNTQPS
+1781 PNTQAS
-1787 LALPPHSGVS
+1787 VALPPHSGVS

-1905 MPLNITAKTQVQLSF
+1905 MPLSITAKTQVQLSF
-1920 LFAKHLSLTW
+1920 LFAKHLSPTW

-2014 SAAGRVTLVATSTD
+2014 SAAGRVTLVATSAD
-2028 DQIAADTGMVPCRLD
+2028 DQIAADTGMAPCRLD

-2056 VTLDCALALARES
+2056 VTLDCALALARQS
-2069 GSHFILAGRSKALAL
+2069 GGHFILAGRSKALAW

-2090 AQGLESGQLKA
+2090 AKGLESGQLKA

-2210 STLAPNKKAAK
+2210 RALAPNKKAAEH
-2221 QLKLLALFSSAAGF
+2221 LKLLALFSSAAGF

-2305 AEAILARSEPQLLIG
+2305 AEAILASSEPQLLIG
-2320 TSMQGPGGKQ
+2320 SSMQGPGGKQ
-2330 GLNHTDVLEA
+2330 GLNHTDVPEA
-2340 QASPQTL
+2340 QAGPQTL
-2347 SRAIKRQELALLED
+2347 SRSIKRQELALLED

-2416 LGADGELQA
+2416 LGTDGELQA

-2553 ALLPES
+2553 ALLPEN

>member
-127 SDYDRDRIGITLGIG
+127 SDHDRDRIGITLGIG

-287 GIGMVALKRLED
+287 GIGMVALKRLDD

-482 PKQPARLRR
+482 PKQPSRLRR

-506 VQEISALL
+506 EQEITALL
-514 KTLNSDAHGDLETL
+514 KTLESDAHGDLETL
-528 YAPYR
+528 CAPYR

-572 QPRTRWQQQGVEYRS
+572 QPQTRWQHQGVEYRS

-649 FPIAKFSPQA
+649 FPIAKFTPLAS
-659 NKEDELALANT
+659 KEDELALANT

-737 KDPGAMSAVILP
+737 KDPGSMSAVILP
-749 SATERNT
+749 SAAERNT

-908 FLSLDNPSCIDSLA
+908 FLSLDSPSCIDSLA

-955 HQASPMTIKLGA
+955 HKASPMTIKLGA

-1023 QAANGLP
+1023 QAAN
-1030 ANSGSG
+1030 SSE

-1043 QQQLAELH
+1043 QQQLTELH

-1126 VLTNA
+1126 VLPN
-1131 VLTKIEQT
+1131 IEQT
-1139 QAVPVSVPVQAA
+1139 QAVPVSVPVPVPVQAA

-1169 PSQVLQSRPQAPA
+1169 PSQVQQSRPQAPT
-1182 PVPAVAVTTAKP
+1182 PTVAVTTAKP

-1241 QDQLPNLPQLDAA
+1241 QDELPELPPLDAA
-1254 TLSECRTLGQIVDY
+1254 TLSECRTLGQIV
-1268 LQQSTGVNASVQP
+1268 A
-1281 TPAQSNTAH
+1281 
-1290 ANQNDVTALMLQV
+1290 
-1303 VADKTGYP
+1303 
-1311 TEMLEL
+1311 
-1317 GMDMEADLGI
+1317 
-1327 DSIKRVEILGTVQDQ
+1327 
-1342 LPNLPQLD
+1342 
-1350 AATLS
+1350 
-1355 ECRTLGQIVDY
+1355 Y

-1462 DYLQQNASVNASV
+1462 DYLQQNASVNSA
-1475 QPLLAQ
+1475 QPEPIQ
-1481 SNAAQSNTAHADQND
+1481 PSPAQSNTASD

-1535 ILGTVQDALP
+1535 ILGTVQDQLP

-1571 AGVNASVQPLP
+1571 AGVNASVQPEP
-1582 AQSNAAQS
+1582 VS
-1590 NTAHANQN
+1590 NQN

-1638 ILGTVQDQLPELPP
+1638 ILGTVQDQLPELPQ

-1714 MDMEADLGI
+1714 MDMEAGLGI

-1740 ELPQLDAAILSECR
+1740 ELPPLDAASLSECR

-1781 PNTQPS
+1781 PNTQAS
-1787 LALPPHSGVS
+1787 VALPPHSGVS

-1905 MPLNITAKTQVQLSF
+1905 MPLSITAKTQVQLSF
-1920 LFAKHLSLTW
+1920 LFAKHLSPTW

-2014 SAAGRVTLVATSTD
+2014 SAAGRVTLVATSAD
-2028 DQIAADTGMVPCRLD
+2028 DQIAADTGMAPCRLD

-2056 VTLDCALALARES
+2056 VTLDCALALARQS
-2069 GSHFILAGRSKALAL
+2069 GGHFILAGRSKALAW

-2090 AQGLESGQLKA
+2090 AKGLESGQLKA

-2210 STLAPNKKAAK
+2210 RALAPNKKAAEH
-2221 QLKLLALFSSAAGF
+2221 LKLLALFSSAAGF

-2305 AEAILARSEPQLLIG
+2305 AEAILASSEPQLLIG
-2320 TSMQGPGGKQ
+2320 SSMQGPGGKQ
-2330 GLNHTDVLEA
+2330 GLNHIDVPEA

-2347 SRAIKRQELALLED
+2347 SRSIKRQELALLED

-2395 YKLLKGVVFDSDE
+2395 YKLLKGVVFDTDE

-2416 LGADGELQA
+2416 LGTDSELQA

-2553 ALLPES
+2553 ALLPEN

>member
-80 GGFIPEVDFNPMEF
+80 GGFIPKVDFNPMEF

-287 GIGMVALKRLED
+287 GIGMVALKRLDD

-367 EFSGLNAVMSQDN
+367 EFSGLNAVMRQDN

-506 VQEISALL
+506 EQEITALL
-514 KTLNSDAHGDLETL
+514 KTLESDAHGDLETL
-528 YAPYR
+528 CAPYR

-544 LGLLACDT
+544 LGLLACNT

-572 QPRTRWQQQGVEYRS
+572 QPQTRWQLQGVEYRS
-587 APLTE
+587 GPLTE

-634 GIADKYGMGPLSARV
+634 GVADKYGMGPLSARV
-649 FPIAKFSPQA
+649 FPIAKFTPLAS
-659 NKEDELALANT
+659 KEDELALANT

-737 KDPGAMSAVILP
+737 KDPGSMSAVILP
-749 SATERNT
+749 SAAERNT

-908 FLSLDNPSCIDSLA
+908 FLSLDSPSCIDSLA

-955 HQASPMTIKLGA
+955 HKASPMTIKLGA

-1023 QAANGLP
+1023 QAAN
-1030 ANSGSG
+1030 SSE

-1126 VLTNA
+1126 VLPN
-1131 VLTKIEQT
+1131 IEQT
-1139 QAVPVSVPVQAA
+1139 QAVPVPVQAA

-1182 PVPAVAVTTAKP
+1182 PVPTIAVTTAKP

-1241 QDQLPNLPQLDAA
+1241 QDELPELPPLDAA

-1268 LQQSTGVNASVQP
+1268 LQQSASVNSSVQP
-1281 TPAQSNTAH
+1281 TLVQSNTAH

-1327 DSIKRVEILGTVQDQ
+1327 DSIKRVEILGTVQDE
-1342 LPNLPQLD
+1342 LPELPQLD

-1366 LQQSTGV
+1366 LQQSAGV
-1373 NASVQPTP
+1373 NASVQPTL
-1381 AQSNTAHAN
+1381 
-1390 QNDVTALMLQVVADK
+1390 V
-1405 TGYPTEM
+1405 
-1412 LELGMDMEADLGIDS
+1412 
-1427 IKRVEILGTVQDQLP
+1427 
-1442 ELPPLDAATLSECRT
+1442 
-1457 LGQIV
+1457 
-1462 DYLQQNASVNASV
+1462 
-1475 QPLLAQ
+1475 Q
-1481 SNAAQSNTAHADQND
+1481 SNAAQSNTAHSNQND

-1571 AGVNASVQPLP
+1571 AGVNASVQPEP
-1582 AQSNAAQS
+1582 VS
-1590 NTAHANQN
+1590 NQN

-1662 TLGQIVEY
+1662 TLGQIVDY
-1670 LQQSAV
+1670 LQQSAG
-1676 VNASVQPEPVSNKSD
+1676 VNASVQPEPIQPSPAQSNTAQSNTASD

-1740 ELPQLDAAILSECR
+1740 ELPQLDAASLSECR

-1759 IDCFAGSSAEHA
+1759 IDCFAGSNAEHA
-1771 AEPLTQTDEM
+1771 AEPLTQTYET

-1787 LALPPHSGVS
+1787 VALPPHSGVS

-1920 LFAKHLSLTW
+1920 LFAKHLSPTW

-2014 SAAGRVTLVATSTD
+2014 SAAGRVTLVATSAY
-2028 DQIAADTGMVPCRLD
+2028 DQIATDTGMAPCRLD

-2056 VTLDCALALARES
+2056 VTLDCALALARQS

-2090 AQGLESGQLKA
+2090 AKGLESGQLKT
-2101 AAITALM
+2101 AAITALL

-2210 STLAPNKKAAK
+2210 RALAPNKKAAEH
-2221 QLKLLALFSSAAGF
+2221 LKLLALFSSAAGF

-2320 TSMQGPGGKQ
+2320 SSMQGPDGKQ
-2330 GLNHTDVLEA
+2330 GLNHTDTLEA
-2340 QASPQTL
+2340 QAGPQTL
-2347 SRAIKRQELALLED
+2347 SRSIKRQELALLED

-2395 YKLLKGVVFDSDE
+2395 YKLLKGVVFDTDE

-2416 LGADGELQA
+2416 LGTDGELQA

-2445 PLMPQQASQP
+2445 PLIQQSLMPQQASQP

-2553 ALLPES
+2553 ALLPEN
-2559 DTGLIRLQVTKHS
+2559 DIGLIRLQVTKHS
-2572 SRQLSADLALF
+2572 SRLLSADLALF

>member
-113 VAKEVLEDAGIHEG
+113 VAKEVLEDAGIHED

-287 GIGMVALKRLED
+287 GIGMVALKRLDD

-506 VQEISALL
+506 EQEISALL

-528 YAPYR
+528 CAPYR

-552 IELQHKLQ
+552 IELQQKLQ
-560 LALSKLQ
+560 QALNKLQ

-572 QPRTRWQQQGVEYRS
+572 QPQTRWQQQGVEYRS

-634 GIADKYGMGPLSARV
+634 GVADKYGMGPLSARV
-649 FPIAKFSPQA
+649 FPIAKFTPQA

-749 SATERNT
+749 SAAERNT

-780 AGASEAVA
+780 AGASEAVT

-955 HQASPMTIKLGA
+955 HKASPMTIKLGA

-998 VEKIVEIPVAAASQN
+998 VEKIVEIPVAVASQN

-1126 VLTNA
+1126 VLPNA
-1131 VLTKIEQT
+1131 VLPNIEQT
-1139 QAVPVSVPVQAA
+1139 QAVPVSVSVPVPAQAA
-1151 APLTHAA
+1151 APVTHAA

-1169 PSQVLQSRPQAPA
+1169 PNQVLQSRPQAPI
-1182 PVPAVAVTTAKP
+1182 PVPTIAVTTAKP

-1281 TPAQSNTAH
+1281 LLAQSNA
-1290 ANQNDVTALMLQV
+1290 
-1303 VADKTGYP
+1303 
-1311 TEMLEL
+1311 
-1317 GMDMEADLGI
+1317 
-1327 DSIKRVEILGTVQDQ
+1327 
-1342 LPNLPQLD
+1342 
-1350 AATLS
+1350 
-1355 ECRTLGQIVDY
+1355 
-1366 LQQSTGV
+1366 
-1373 NASVQPTP
+1373 

-1462 DYLQQNASVNASV
+1462 DYLQQNASVNSA
-1475 QPLLAQ
+1475 QPEPIQ
-1481 SNAAQSNTAHADQND
+1481 PSPAQSNTASD

-1571 AGVNASVQPLP
+1571 AGVNASVQPEPIQPSP
-1582 AQSNAAQS
+1582 ALSNTAQS
-1590 NTAHANQN
+1590 NTAS

-1638 ILGTVQDQLPELPP
+1638 ILGTVQDQLPEQPQ

-1662 TLGQIVEY
+1662 TLGQIVDY
-1670 LQQSAV
+1670 LQQSAG

-1691 VTAIMLQVVADKTG
+1691 VTAIMLQVVAEKTG

-1728 VEILGTVQDKLP
+1728 VEILGTVQDQLP
-1740 ELPQLDAAILSECR
+1740 ELPPLDAASLSECR

-1787 LALPPHSGVS
+1787 VALPPHSGVS

-1841 GISVTL
+1841 GINVTL

-1873 AGVKALIAGLKQQV
+1873 AGVEALIAGLKQQV

-1920 LFAKHLSLTW
+1920 LFAKHLSPAW
-1930 QAPTKGRRA
+1930 QTPTKGRRA

-2001 LYSPSQDPLEWGK
+2001 LYSPSKDPLEWGK
-2014 SAAGRVTLVATSTD
+2014 SAAGRVTLVATSAD
-2028 DQIAADTGMVPCRLD
+2028 DKIAADTGMAPCRLD

-2090 AQGLESGQLKA
+2090 AKGLESGQLKA
-2101 AAITALM
+2101 AAITALL

-2210 STLAPNKKAAK
+2210 RALAPNQKAAEH
-2221 QLKLLALFSSAAGF
+2221 LKLLALFSSAAGF

-2278 MVNAALKQMFESR
+2278 MVNAALKQIFESR

-2320 TSMQGPGGKQ
+2320 SSMQGPGGKQ
-2330 GLNHTDVLEA
+2330 GLNHIDVPEA
-2340 QASPQTL
+2340 QAGPQTL
-2347 SRAIKRQELALLED
+2347 SRSIKRQELALLED

-2416 LGADGELQA
+2416 LGTDGELQA

-2440 PLIQQ
+2440 PLIQQPLIQQPLIQQPLIQQPLIQQ

-2507 RLPDAASS
+2507 QLPDAASS

-2553 ALLPES
+2553 ALLPEN
-2559 DTGLIRLQVTKHS
+2559 DIGLIRLQVTKHS

>member
-482 PKQPARLRR
+482 PKQPSRLRR

-506 VQEISALL
+506 EQEISALL
-514 KTLNSDAHGDLETL
+514 KTLESDAHDDLETL
-528 YAPYR
+528 CAPYR

-544 LGLLACDT
+544 LGLLACNT

-572 QPRTRWQQQGVEYRS
+572 QPQTRWQQQGVEYRCG
-587 APLTE
+587 PLTE

-598 FAGQGSQYLQMG
+598 FAGQGSQYLHMG

-634 GIADKYGMGPLSARV
+634 GVADKYGMGPLSARV
-649 FPIAKFSPQA
+649 FPIAKFTPQA
-659 NKEDELALANT
+659 SKEDELALANT

-1111 NLGAQQLLQQLQGGA
+1111 NLGAQQLLQQLQGGTVS
-1126 VLTNA
+1126 VLPNA
-1131 VLTKIEQT
+1131 VLPNIEQT
-1139 QAVPVSVPVQAA
+1139 QAVSVSVPVPVQAA

-1169 PSQVLQSRPQAPA
+1169 PSQVLQSWPQAPD

-1213 TEMLELG
+1213 TEMLELR

-1241 QDQLPNLPQLDAA
+1241 QDALPELPQLDAA

-1268 LQQSTGVNASVQP
+1268 LQLSAGVDSSVQSEP
-1281 TPAQSNTAH
+1281 IQPSPALSNAAQSNTAS
-1290 ANQNDVTALMLQV
+1290 DVTALMLQV

-1327 DSIKRVEILGTVQDQ
+1327 DSIKRVEILGTVQDA

-1350 AATLS
+1350 ATTLS
-1355 ECRTLGQIVDY
+1355 EYRTLGQIVDY
-1366 LQQSTGV
+1366 LQQSAGV
-1373 NASVQPTP
+1373 NASIQPP
-1381 AQSNTAHAN
+1381 LAQSNAAQSNTAHAN

-1405 TGYPTEM
+1405 TGYPT
-1412 LELGMDMEADLGIDS
+1412 
-1427 IKRVEILGTVQDQLP
+1427 
-1442 ELPPLDAATLSECRT
+1442 
-1457 LGQIV
+1457 
-1462 DYLQQNASVNASV
+1462 
-1475 QPLLAQ
+1475 
-1481 SNAAQSNTAHADQND
+1481 
-1496 VTALMLQVVADKT
+1496 
-1509 GYPAEM
+1509 EM

-1571 AGVNASVQPLP
+1571 AGVNASVQPEP
-1582 AQSNAAQS
+1582 VSNKS
-1590 NTAHANQN
+1590 
-1598 DVTALMLQVVA
+1598 DVTAIMLQVVA

-1662 TLGQIVEY
+1662 TLGQIVDY
-1670 LQQSAV
+1670 LQQSAG
-1676 VNASVQPEPVSNKSD
+1676 VNSGVQPEPIQPSPALSNTASD

-1728 VEILGTVQDKLP
+1728 VEILGTVQDQLP
-1740 ELPQLDAAILSECR
+1740 ELPQLDAASLSECR

-1759 IDCFAGSSAEHA
+1759 IDYFAGSSAEHA
-1771 AEPLTQTDEM
+1771 TEPLTQTYEM

-1787 LALPPHSGVS
+1787 VALPPHSGVS
-1797 LKKLP
+1797 LKKLL

-1920 LFAKHLSLTW
+1920 LFAKHLSPAW
-1930 QAPTKGRRA
+1930 QTPTKGRRA

-2014 SAAGRVTLVATSTD
+2014 SAAGRVTLVATSAD
-2028 DQIAADTGMVPCRLD
+2028 DQNAADTSLAPCRLD

-2056 VTLDCALALARES
+2056 VTLDCALALARQS

-2101 AAITALM
+2101 AAITALL

-2210 STLAPNKKAAK
+2210 RALAPNKKAAEH
-2221 QLKLLALFSSAAGF
+2221 LKLLALFSSAAGF

-2320 TSMQGPGGKQ
+2320 SSMQGPGGKQ
-2330 GLNHTDVLEA
+2330 GMNHTDAPEA
-2340 QASPQTL
+2340 QAGPQTL
-2347 SRAIKRQELALLED
+2347 SRSIKRQELALLKD

-2408 KRLQLSLT
+2408 KRLQLSLA

-2455 LAHVSMTEIGEGEL
+2455 LPHVSMTEIGEGEP

-2500 QGLSCRY
+2500 QGLSCQY

-2553 ALLPES
+2553 ALLPEN

>member
-287 GIGMVALKRLED
+287 GIGMVALKRLDD

-331 GQAKALQRAYD
+331 GQAKALRRAYD

-367 EFSGLNAVMSQDN
+367 EFSGLNVVMSQDN

-506 VQEISALL
+506 EQEISALL

-528 YAPYR
+528 CAPYR

-552 IELQHKLQ
+552 IELQQKLQ
-560 LALSKLQ
+560 QALSKLQ

-572 QPRTRWQQQGVEYRS
+572 QPQTRWQHQGIEYRS

-649 FPIAKFSPQA
+649 FPIAKFTPLAS
-659 NKEDELALANT
+659 KEDELALANT

-749 SATERNT
+749 SAAERNT

-827 HQGLSDA
+827 RQGLSDA

-908 FLSLDNPSCIDSLA
+908 FLSLDSPSCIDSLA

-955 HQASPMTIKLGA
+955 HKASPMTIKLGA

-985 GRVSQQTKIVEKV
+985 GRISQQTKIVEKV

-1023 QAANGLP
+1023 QAANGHP
-1030 ANSGSG
+1030 ANSGGSG
-1036 LQQFFSA
+1036 LQQFFST

-1126 VLTNA
+1126 VLPNSVLTNA
-1131 VLTKIEQT
+1131 VLTKIEQA
-1139 QAVPVSVPVQAA
+1139 QAVPVSVSVPVQAA
-1151 APLTHAA
+1151 APVTHAA
-1158 APVKAASTPQQ
+1158 APVKAASSPQQ
-1169 PSQVLQSRPQAPA
+1169 PSQALQSRPQAPA
-1182 PVPAVAVTTAKP
+1182 PAVAETTAKP

-1213 TEMLELG
+1213 T
-1220 MDMEADLG
+1220 
-1228 IDSIKRVEILGTV
+1228 
-1241 QDQLPNLPQLDAA
+1241 
-1254 TLSECRTLGQIVDY
+1254 
-1268 LQQSTGVNASVQP
+1268 
-1281 TPAQSNTAH
+1281 
-1290 ANQNDVTALMLQV
+1290 
-1303 VADKTGYP
+1303 
-1311 TEMLEL
+1311 
-1317 GMDMEADLGI
+1317 
-1327 DSIKRVEILGTVQDQ
+1327 
-1342 LPNLPQLD
+1342 
-1350 AATLS
+1350 
-1355 ECRTLGQIVDY
+1355 
-1366 LQQSTGV
+1366 
-1373 NASVQPTP
+1373 
-1381 AQSNTAHAN
+1381 
-1390 QNDVTALMLQVVADK
+1390 
-1405 TGYPTEM
+1405 
-1412 LELGMDMEADLGIDS
+1412 
-1427 IKRVEILGTVQDQLP
+1427 
-1442 ELPPLDAATLSECRT
+1442 
-1457 LGQIV
+1457 
-1462 DYLQQNASVNASV
+1462 
-1475 QPLLAQ
+1475 
-1481 SNAAQSNTAHADQND
+1481 
-1496 VTALMLQVVADKT
+1496 
-1509 GYPAEM
+1509 EM

-1571 AGVNASVQPLP
+1571 AGVDSSVQPEPIQPSPALSNAAQSNTASDVTALMLQVVADKTGYPTEMLELGMDMEADLGIDSIKRVEILGTVQDALPELPQLDAATLSECRTPGQIVDYLQQSAGVNASVQPP
-1582 AQSNAAQS
+1582 RVQSNAAQS

-1638 ILGTVQDQLPELPP
+1638 ILGTVQDELPELPP

-1662 TLGQIVEY
+1662 TLGQIVDY
-1670 LQQSAV
+1670 LQQSAG
-1676 VNASVQPEPVSNKSD
+1676 VNSSVQPSPIQSNTASD
-1691 VTAIMLQVVADKTG
+1691 VTALMLQVVAEKTG

-1728 VEILGTVQDKLP
+1728 VEILGTVQDQLP
-1740 ELPQLDAAILSECR
+1740 ELPQLDAATLSECR

-1759 IDCFAGSSAEHA
+1759 IDCFAGSNAEHA
-1771 AEPLTQTDEM
+1771 AEPLTQTDET

-1787 LALPPHSGVS
+1787 VALPPHSGVS

-1873 AGVKALIAGLKQQV
+1873 AGVEALIAGLKQQV

-1900 QLEEL
+1900 QLGEL

-1920 LFAKHLSLTW
+1920 LFAKHLSPAW
-1930 QAPTKGRRA
+1930 QTPTKGRRA

-2014 SAAGRVTLVATSTD
+2014 SAAGRVTLVATSAD
-2028 DQIAADTGMVPCRLD
+2028 DLNAADTSLAPCRLD

-2056 VTLDCALALARES
+2056 VTLDCALALARQS

-2101 AAITALM
+2101 AAITALL

-2210 STLAPNKKAAK
+2210 RALAPNKKAAK

-2305 AEAILARSEPQLLIG
+2305 AETILARSEPQLLIG
-2320 TSMQGPGGKQ
+2320 SSMQGPGGKQ
-2330 GLNHTDVLEA
+2330 GLNHIDVPEA
-2340 QASPQTL
+2340 QAGPQTL
-2347 SRAIKRQELALLED
+2347 SRSIKRQELALLED

-2395 YKLLKGVVFDSDE
+2395 YKLLKGVVFDTDE
-2408 KRLQLSLT
+2408 KRLQLSLM
-2416 LGADGELQA
+2416 LGTDGELQA

-2445 PLMPQQASQP
+2445 PLMPQHASQP
-2455 LAHVSMTEIGEGEL
+2455 LAHVSMTEIGEGEP

-2553 ALLPES
+2553 ALLPEN
-2559 DTGLIRLQVTKHS
+2559 DIGLIRLQVTKHS

-2588 LQTGLENAKVTISK
+2588 LQTGLGNAKVTISK

>member
-1 MSQEQ
+1 MSQAQ

-482 PKQPARLRR
+482 PKQPSRLRR

-506 VQEISALL
+506 EQEITALL
-514 KTLNSDAHGDLETL
+514 KTLESDAHGDLETL
-528 YAPYR
+528 CAPYR

-552 IELQHKLQ
+552 IELQQKLQ
-560 LALSKLQ
+560 QALNKLQ

-572 QPRTRWQQQGVEYRS
+572 QPQTRWQQQGVEYRS

-634 GIADKYGMGPLSARV
+634 GVADKYGMGPLSARV
-649 FPIAKFSPQA
+649 FPIAKFTPQA

-749 SATERNT
+749 SAAERNT

-780 AGASEAVA
+780 AGASEAVT

-809 FHTPLVAHAQ
+809 FHTPQVAHAQ

-908 FLSLDNPSCIDSLA
+908 FLSLDSPSCIDSLA

-955 HQASPMTIKLGA
+955 HKASPMTIKLGA

-998 VEKIVEIPVAAASQN
+998 VEKIVEIPVAVASQN

-1126 VLTNA
+1126 VLPNSVLTNA
-1131 VLTKIEQT
+1131 VLPKIEQA
-1139 QAVPVSVPVQAA
+1139 QAVAVSVPVPVQAA

-1182 PVPAVAVTTAKP
+1182 PAVAVTTAKP

-1254 TLSECRTLGQIVDY
+1254 TLSECRTLGQIVAY
-1268 LQQSTGVNASVQP
+1268 LQQSAGVDSSVQP
-1281 TPAQSNTAH
+1281 EPIQPSSAQSNTAS
-1290 ANQNDVTALMLQV
+1290 DVTALMLQV

-1327 DSIKRVEILGTVQDQ
+1327 DSIKRVEILGTVQDH
-1342 LPNLPQLD
+1342 LPELPPPD

-1355 ECRTLGQIVDY
+1355 G
-1366 LQQSTGV
+1366 
-1373 NASVQPTP
+1373 
-1381 AQSNTAHAN
+1381 
-1390 QNDVTALMLQVVADK
+1390 
-1405 TGYPTEM
+1405 
-1412 LELGMDMEADLGIDS
+1412 
-1427 IKRVEILGTVQDQLP
+1427 
-1442 ELPPLDAATLSECRT
+1442 
-1457 LGQIV
+1457 
-1462 DYLQQNASVNASV
+1462 
-1475 QPLLAQ
+1475 
-1481 SNAAQSNTAHADQND
+1481 
-1496 VTALMLQVVADKT
+1496 
-1509 GYPAEM
+1509 
-1515 LELGMDMEA
+1515 
-1524 DLGIDSIKRVE
+1524 
-1535 ILGTVQDALP
+1535 
-1545 ELPQLD
+1545 
-1551 AATLS
+1551 
-1556 ECRTLGQIVDYLQQS
+1556 CRTLGQIVDYLQQS
-1571 AGVNASVQPLP
+1571 AEVNASVQPEP
-1582 AQSNAAQS
+1582 VS
-1590 NTAHANQN
+1590 NQN

-1662 TLGQIVEY
+1662 TLGQIVDY
-1670 LQQSAV
+1670 LQQSAG
-1676 VNASVQPEPVSNKSD
+1676 VNASVQPEPIQPSPAQSNTAQSNTASD

-1740 ELPQLDAAILSECR
+1740 ELPLLDAASLSECR

-1759 IDCFAGSSAEHA
+1759 IDCFAGSNAEHT
-1771 AEPLTQTDEM
+1771 AEPLTQTYEM

-1787 LALPPHSGVS
+1787 VALPPHSGVS

-1892 LQPQLPRE
+1892 LQPQLPQE

-1920 LFAKHLSLTW
+1920 LFAKHLSPTW
-1930 QAPTKGRRA
+1930 QVPTKGRRA

-1974 WPQVHCRALDLAPE
+1974 WPQVHCRALDLTPE

-2014 SAAGRVTLVATSTD
+2014 SAAGRVTLVATSAY
-2028 DQIAADTGMVPCRLD
+2028 DQIATDTGMAPCRLD

-2056 VTLDCALALARES
+2056 VTLDCALALARQS

-2090 AQGLESGQLKA
+2090 AKGLESGQLKA

-2108 AKGQK
+2108 AKGKK

-2210 STLAPNKKAAK
+2210 STLAPNKKAAEH
-2221 QLKLLALFSSAAGF
+2221 LKLLALFSSAAGF

-2320 TSMQGPGGKQ
+2320 SSMQGPGDKQ
-2330 GLNHTDVLEA
+2330 GLNHTDVPEA
-2340 QASPQTL
+2340 QASPQIL
-2347 SRAIKRQELALLED
+2347 SRSIKRQELALLED

-2369 WPTVCALQWMLQSAQ
+2369 WPTVCALQWMLQCAQ

-2395 YKLLKGVVFDSDE
+2395 YKLLKGVVFDTDE

-2416 LGADGELQA
+2416 LGTDGELQA

-2445 PLMPQQASQP
+2445 PLIQQPLMPQHASQP
-2455 LAHVSMTEIGEGEL
+2455 LAHVSMTEIGEGEP

-2553 ALLPES
+2553 ALLPEN

>member
-113 VAKEVLEDAGIHEG
+113 VAKEVLEDAGIHED

-142 GGQKISQSLN
+142 CGQKISQSLN

-287 GIGMVALKRLED
+287 GIGMVALKRLDD

-506 VQEISALL
+506 EQELSALL
-514 KTLNSDAHGDLETL
+514 KTLESDAHGDLETL
-528 YAPYR
+528 CAPYR

-552 IELQHKLQ
+552 IELQQKLQ
-560 LALSKLQ
+560 QALNKLQ

-572 QPRTRWQQQGVEYRS
+572 QPQTRWQHQGVEYRS

-649 FPIAKFSPQA
+649 FPIAKFTPLAS
-659 NKEDELALANT
+659 KEDELALANT

-737 KDPGAMSAVILP
+737 KDPGSMSAVILP
-749 SATERNT
+749 SAAERNT

-908 FLSLDNPSCIDSLA
+908 FLSLDSPSCIDSLA

-955 HQASPMTIKLGA
+955 HKASPMTIKLGA

-1023 QAANGLP
+1023 QAAN
-1030 ANSGSG
+1030 SSE

-1126 VLTNA
+1126 VLPN
-1131 VLTKIEQT
+1131 IEQT
-1139 QAVPVSVPVQAA
+1139 QAVPVPVQAA

-1182 PVPAVAVTTAKP
+1182 PVPTIAVTTAKP

-1241 QDQLPNLPQLDAA
+1241 QDELPELPPLDAA

-1268 LQQSTGVNASVQP
+1268 LQQSASVNSSVQP
-1281 TPAQSNTAH
+1281 TLVQSNTAH

-1327 DSIKRVEILGTVQDQ
+1327 DSIKRVEILGTVQD
-1342 LPNLPQLD
+1342 
-1350 AATLS
+1350 
-1355 ECRTLGQIVDY
+1355 E
-1366 LQQSTGV
+1366 
-1373 NASVQPTP
+1373 
-1381 AQSNTAHAN
+1381 
-1390 QNDVTALMLQVVADK
+1390 
-1405 TGYPTEM
+1405 
-1412 LELGMDMEADLGIDS
+1412 
-1427 IKRVEILGTVQDQLP
+1427 LP

-1462 DYLQQNASVNASV
+1462 DYLQQSAGVNASV
-1475 QPLLAQ
+1475 QPTLV
-1481 SNAAQSNTAHADQND
+1481 QSNTAHSNQND

-1571 AGVNASVQPLP
+1571 AGVNASVQPEP
-1582 AQSNAAQS
+1582 VS
-1590 NTAHANQN
+1590 NQN

-1691 VTAIMLQVVADKTG
+1691 VTAIMLQVVAEKTG

-1841 GISVTL
+1841 GINVTL

-1873 AGVKALIAGLKQQV
+1873 AGVEALIAGLKQQV

-1920 LFAKHLSLTW
+1920 LFAKHLSPAW
-1930 QAPTKGRRA
+1930 QTPTKGRRA

-1974 WPQVHCRALDLAPE
+1974 WPQVHCRALDLAPD

-2001 LYSPSQDPLEWGK
+2001 LYSPSKDPLEWGK
-2014 SAAGRVTLVATSTD
+2014 SAAGRVTLVATSAD
-2028 DQIAADTGMVPCRLD
+2028 DKNAADTSLAPCRLD

-2056 VTLDCALALARES
+2056 VTLDCALALARQS

-2090 AQGLESGQLKA
+2090 AKGLESGQLKA

-2210 STLAPNKKAAK
+2210 RALAPNKKAAEH
-2221 QLKLLALFSSAAGF
+2221 LKLLALFSSAAGF

-2266 VISFNWGPWDGG
+2266 VVSFNWGPWDGG

-2320 TSMQGPGGKQ
+2320 SSMQGPGGKQ
-2330 GLNHTDVLEA
+2330 GLNHIDVPEA

-2347 SRAIKRQELALLED
+2347 SRSIKRQELALLED

-2416 LGADGELQA
+2416 LGTDGELQA

-2553 ALLPES
+2553 ALLPEN

>member
-65 FDPDKKAADKSYCKR
+65 FDPDKKADDKSYCKR

-142 GGQKISQSLN
+142 GGQKVSQSLN

-287 GIGMVALKRLED
+287 GIGMVALKRLDD

-506 VQEISALL
+506 EHEITTLL
-514 KTLNSDAHGDLETL
+514 KTLESDAHGDLETL
-528 YAPYR
+528 CAPYR
-533 LGSQTQVQGPR
+533 LGNQTQVQGPR

-552 IELQHKLQ
+552 IELQQKLQ
-560 LALSKLQ
+560 QALSKLQ

-572 QPRTRWQQQGVEYRS
+572 QPQTRWQHQGVEYRS

-659 NKEDELALANT
+659 SKEDELALANT

-737 KDPGAMSAVILP
+737 KDPGSMSAVILP
-749 SATERNT
+749 SAAERNT

-795 EAGLRAIALPVSGA
+795 EAGLRAIALPVSAA

-819 QPFAEAIA
+819 QPFAKAIA
-827 HQGLSDA
+827 RQSLSDA

-893 RLAQATLGDRAAECL
+893 KLAQATLGDRAAECL
-908 FLSLDNPSCIDSLA
+908 FLSLDSPSCIDSLA

-930 LLSLALAG
+930 LISLALAG

-955 HQASPMTIKLGA
+955 HKASPMTIKLGA

-976 QKMAASLKE
+976 RKMAASLKE

-1126 VLTNA
+1126 VLPNSVLTNA
-1131 VLTKIEQT
+1131 VLPKIEQA
-1139 QAVPVSVPVQAA
+1139 QAVAVSVPVPVQAA

-1182 PVPAVAVTTAKP
+1182 PAVAVTTAKP

-1268 LQQSTGVNASVQP
+1268 LQQSASVNSSVQP
-1281 TPAQSNTAH
+1281 TL
-1290 ANQNDVTALMLQV
+1290 V
-1303 VADKTGYP
+1303 
-1311 TEMLEL
+1311 
-1317 GMDMEADLGI
+1317 
-1327 DSIKRVEILGTVQDQ
+1327 
-1342 LPNLPQLD
+1342 
-1350 AATLS
+1350 
-1355 ECRTLGQIVDY
+1355 
-1366 LQQSTGV
+1366 
-1373 NASVQPTP
+1373 
-1381 AQSNTAHAN
+1381 QSNTAHAN

-1462 DYLQQNASVNASV
+1462 DYLQQSAGVNASV
-1475 QPLLAQ
+1475 QPEAIQPSPAQ
-1481 SNAAQSNTAHADQND
+1481 SNAASD

-1571 AGVNASVQPLP
+1571 AGVNASVQPEP
-1582 AQSNAAQS
+1582 VS
-1590 NTAHANQN
+1590 NQN

-1662 TLGQIVEY
+1662 TLGQIVDY
-1670 LQQSAV
+1670 LQQSAG
-1676 VNASVQPEPVSNKSD
+1676 VNTSVQPEPIQPSPAQSNTAQSNTASD

-1740 ELPQLDAAILSECR
+1740 ELPQLDAASLSECR

-1759 IDCFAGSSAEHA
+1759 IDCFAGSNAEHA
-1771 AEPLTQTDEM
+1771 AEPLTQTYET

-1787 LALPPHSGVS
+1787 VALPPHSGVS

-1802 AADRFSGASAEALF
+1802 AADRFSGASAETLF

-1841 GISVTL
+1841 GINVTL

-1873 AGVKALIAGLKQQV
+1873 AGVEALIAGLEQQV

-1905 MPLNITAKTQVQLSF
+1905 MPLKITAKTQVQLSF
-1920 LFAKHLSLTW
+1920 LFAKHLSPAW
-1930 QAPTKGRRA
+1930 QTPTKGRRA

-2014 SAAGRVTLVATSTD
+2014 SAAGRVTLVATSAD
-2028 DQIAADTGMVPCRLD
+2028 DQNAADTSLAPCRLD

-2056 VTLDCALALARES
+2056 VTLDCALALARQS

-2090 AQGLESGQLKA
+2090 AKGLESGQLKA
-2101 AAITALM
+2101 AAITALL

-2210 STLAPNKKAAK
+2210 RALAPNKKAAEH
-2221 QLKLLALFSSAAGF
+2221 LKLLALFSSAAGF

-2320 TSMQGPGGKQ
+2320 SSMQGPGDKQ
-2330 GLNHTDVLEA
+2330 GLNHTDTLET
-2340 QASPQTL
+2340 QASPQIL
-2347 SRAIKRQELALLED
+2347 SRSIKRQDLALLED

-2395 YKLLKGVVFDSDE
+2395 YKLLKGVVFDTDE

-2416 LGADGELQA
+2416 LGTDGELQA

-2445 PLMPQQASQP
+2445 PLMPQHASQP

-2469 QVRQGSEFYHS
+2469 QVHQGSEFYHS

-2507 RLPDAASS
+2507 QLPDAASS

-2553 ALLPES
+2553 ALLPEN

-2609 PAKAATGNRERP
+2609 PAKAATANRERP